1 MRASLQTWINDAD
14 MARHL
19 GQFSVAALPIEL
31 AQIGSRL
38 ADYYISLVGELFDGV
53 HSTNTPS
60 DDWAQLG
67 NAFLQFSK
75 EIPAEQVNA
84 LGISKDEAAL
94 FAAAAFYFGDFPASA
109 CLAMRQSTRPTDPQS
124 PWAACYD
131 FLARPS
137 NLGSQ
142 TAIEVLE
149 HLSSGNLF
157 GLSYNVEASA
167 TDAQSALADGPDTW
181 VAAALLSRLLARFEV
196 SNIRAVL
203 PEGANAFWTP
213 LINSFIDRKPSTW
226 EFFPSQIQAIE
237 RGLLGSAE
245 SYSLQMPTGAGKTT
259 LCETLLYWHLK
270 RNPTHVAIM
279 IVPYR
284 SLASELRHSLVRQ
297 LNGLGI
303 AARCAYGGTIP
314 SGDEVHGLDHI
325 NALIAT
331 PESLSG
337 ILSADPAFAQRISL
351 VICDEGHLLDSS
363 GRGIGLE
370 LLLARMKAR
379 QVNPIRFVFMSAII
393 PNIEEINAWLGG
405 GEDTV
410 IRSTYR
416 PAIAEFS
423 VLRSAGS
430 GVGKSVRLDMH
441 PHSQQRQYAIH
452 GFLDRNTF
460 QYVNARTG
468 RTKTYGFSSTK
479 TLAVATARKVMS
491 MGTTAIFAANKR
503 GDQGAIGLA
512 EELIKQLEC
521 PLPLP
526 KPIDHADIE
535 ALRTRVD
542 YLETEF
548 GAGWIGTRS
557 LSNGAV
563 LHHGDIPQ
571 ETREV
576 LEKLLRDRR
585 VQLVICTSTLAEGV
599 NLPIRSLVLYSVQ
612 RRIGRG
618 RPENMLARDIKNLVG
633 RAGRAGANTRGLVI
647 CANPD
652 QWGLVLPVATA
663 GPGEPVRG
671 SLRTL
676 IGELEH
682 FLRTHSIAL
691 DNQFLES
698 LPASHSL
705 IDGVDATLIELIA
718 EEIGDAEF
726 LRLATDLSD
735 HTFAAHQLPAGS
747 AVTLRTVFELR
758 AQRLIALRTDG
769 KIAWLQDTGAK
780 VRLLDFVEQVLM
792 PSRLDWASPVGPVS
806 DELVSAI
813 LEWAWQN
820 RELKEDVRAAFRLD
834 DGQNPES
841 VKLRFFEIIRQWVRG
856 ATFVQIA
863 RSTQIDIDDILGIHT
878 RAITY
883 ALQTLVEQGISLL
896 SRLLLER
903 GIEINEGVPAFIEHL
918 KFGAPSRVGVLLAN
932 AGVRHR
938 KAYVELGNAMQG
950 LAIPIFSTNA
960 KAVVL
965 QSLEAHPEA
974 WRDALGEF
982 VFSNTLT
989 DVGRVG

>member
-1 MRASLQTWINDAD
+1 
-14 MARHL
+14 MAQHL
-19 GQFSVAALPIEL
+19 GQFSVAELPIEL
-31 AQIGSRL
+31 AQIGNRL
-38 ADYYISLVGELFDGV
+38 ADYYISLVGELFDGI
-53 HSTNTPS
+53 HSTETPNE
-60 DDWAQLG
+60 DWAQLG
-67 NAFLQFSK
+67 NAFLHFSK
-75 EIPAEQVNA
+75 ETPAEQVRA

-109 CLAMRQSTRPTDPQS
+109 CLAMRQSVRPSDSQS

-131 FLARPS
+131 FLARPG
-137 NLGSQ
+137 NLTSR
-142 TAIEVLE
+142 TAIEVRE
-149 HLSSGNLF
+149 HLRSGDLL
-157 GLSYNVEASA
+157 GLRNNVEASA
-167 TDAQSALADGPDTW
+167 TKAWSALAEGPDVW
-181 VAAALLSRLLARFEV
+181 VASALLNRLLARFQA

-203 PEGANAFWTP
+203 PEGTTTFWTP

-237 RGLLGSAE
+237 GGLLGNAE

-259 LCETLLYWHLK
+259 LCETLLYCHLK

-284 SLASELRHSLVRQ
+284 SLASELRNSLVRQ
-297 LNGLGI
+297 LNALGI
-303 AARCAYGGTIP
+303 ASRCAYGGTIP

-325 NALIAT
+325 NVLVAT

-379 QVNPIRFVFMSAII
+379 LANPIRFVFMSAII

-405 GEDTV
+405 TESTV

-423 VLRSAGS
+423 VLRSSGS
-430 GVGKSVRLDMH
+430 GVNKSARLDMH
-441 PHSQQRQYAIH
+441 PYAQQRRYEIH
-452 GFLDRNTF
+452 GFLDRSNF
-460 QYVNARTG
+460 QYVNPQTE
-468 RTKTYGFSSTK
+468 RTKTYPFTSTK
-479 TLAVATARKVMS
+479 TLAVGAARKVLS

-503 GDQGAIGLA
+503 GHQGAIGLA
-512 EELIKQLEC
+512 EELIQQLTC

-526 KPIDHADIE
+526 RPVDYADLE
-535 ALRTRVD
+535 ALQSRID

-548 GAGWIGTRS
+548 GAAWIGARS
-557 LSNGAV
+557 LRNGAV

-576 LEKLLRDRR
+576 LEELLRERR
-585 VQLVICTSTLAEGV
+585 IQLVICTSTLAEGV

-612 RRIGRG
+612 RRLGSG

-652 QWGLVLPVATA
+652 QWWLVEPVATA
-663 GPGEPVRG
+663 GAGELVKG

-676 IGELEH
+676 IENLEA
-682 FLRTHSIAL
+682 FLRSNNLAL
-691 DNQFLES
+691 DNQFLEYQAVIH
-698 LPASHSL
+698 PL
-705 IDGVDATLIELIA
+705 IDGVDATLVELIA

-726 LRLATDLSD
+726 LKLAADLSD

-758 AQRLIALRTDG
+758 AQRLIALRADG
-769 KIAWLQDTGAK
+769 KIAWLRDTGAK
-780 VRLLDFVEQVLM
+780 VRLLDFVEQVLL
-792 PSRLDWASPVGPVS
+792 PSRQDWTSPVDPVS
-806 DELVSAI
+806 DELMSAI
-813 LEWAWQN
+813 LEWAWQD
-820 RELKEDVRAAFRLD
+820 RELKTDVRIAFRLE
-834 DGQNPES
+834 DGQNPEG
-841 VKLRFFEIIRQWVRG
+841 VKLSFFEIIRQWVRG
-856 ATFVQIA
+856 ATFTEIA
-863 RSTQIDIDDILGIHT
+863 QSTQIDVDEILGIHT
-878 RAITY
+878 RAINY

-903 GIEINEGVPAFIEHL
+903 GIEMNEGAAAFIEHL
-918 KFGAPSRVGVLLAN
+918 KFGAPSRIGIMLAN

-938 KAYVELGNAMQG
+938 KAYVELGNAMGG
-950 LAIPIFSTNA
+950 LNIPIHSGNV
-960 KAVVL
+960 KAVAF
-965 QSLEAHPEA
+965 QSLDAFSES
-974 WRDALGEF
+974 WRGTLGEF

-989 DVGRVG
+989 DVGRIG

>member
-1 MRASLQTWINDAD
+1 MRASLQAWINDAD

-31 AQIGSRL
+31 AQIGNRV
-38 ADYYISLVGELFDGV
+38 ADYYISLVGELFDGI
-53 HSTNTPS
+53 HSPNIPS

-75 EIPAEQVNA
+75 ETPAEQIEA

-109 CLAMRQSTRPTDPQS
+109 CLAMRQSIRPADALS

-142 TAIEVLE
+142 IAIEVRE
-149 HLSSGNLF
+149 HLRSGDLI
-157 GLSYNVEASA
+157 GLNNNVEASA
-167 TDAQSALADGPDTW
+167 IEARSSLADGPQKW
-181 VAAALLSRLLARFEV
+181 VAAALLSRLLARFEE

-237 RGLLGSAE
+237 RGLLGNAE

-270 RNPTHVAIM
+270 HNPTHVAIM

-297 LNGLGI
+297 LNSLGI

-337 ILSADPAFAQRISL
+337 VLSADPGFAQRISL

-405 GEDTV
+405 GEHTV

-430 GVGKSVRLDMH
+430 GVNKSVRLDMH
-441 PHSQQRQYAIH
+441 PHAQQRQYSIH
-452 GFLDRNTF
+452 GFLVRDTF
-460 QYVNARTG
+460 QYVNARTR
-468 RTKTYGFSSTK
+468 RTNTYSFSTTK
-479 TLAVATARKVMS
+479 TLAVAAARKVLS

-512 EELIKQLEC
+512 EELIKQLEY
-521 PLPLP
+521 PLQLP
-526 KPIDHADIE
+526 NTIDYADLDS
-535 ALRTRVD
+535 LRTRVD

-548 GAGWIGTRS
+548 GAGWIGAKS

-576 LEKLLRDRR
+576 LEELLRDRR

-612 RRIGRG
+612 RRVGSG

-633 RAGRAGANTRGLVI
+633 RAGRAGANTKGLVI

-663 GPGEPVRG
+663 GAGEPVRG

-676 IGELEH
+676 IESLDT
-682 FLRTHSIAL
+682 FLRTNAIAL
-691 DNQFLES
+691 DNQFLEIQ
-698 LPASHSL
+698 PASHPL

-726 LRLATDLSD
+726 LRLAADLSD

-747 AVTLRTVFELR
+747 AVTLRRVFELR
-758 AQRLIALRTDG
+758 AQRLIALRTEG

-780 VRLLDFVEQVLM
+780 VRLLEFVEQVLL
-792 PSRLDWASPVGPVS
+792 PSRADWASPVDPAS
-806 DELVSAI
+806 DDLLSAI
-813 LEWAWQN
+813 LEWAWQDT
-820 RELKEDVRAAFRLD
+820 ELKSDVRVAFRLD
-834 DGQNPES
+834 DGQDPEQ
-841 VKLRFFEIIRQWVRG
+841 VKTRLIEIIRQWVQG
-856 ATFVQIA
+856 ATFAEIA
-863 RSTQIDIDDILGIHT
+863 QSMQMDVDDILGIHT
-878 RAITY
+878 RVVAY
-883 ALQTLVEQGISLL
+883 SLQTLVEQGISLL
-896 SRLLLER
+896 ARLLLER
-903 GIEINEGVPAFIEHL
+903 GIEVSEGVLAFVEHL
-918 KFGAPSRVGVLLAN
+918 KFGAPSRYGVLLAN
-932 AGVRHR
+932 GGVRHR
-938 KAYVELGNAMQG
+938 KAYVALGNAI
-950 LAIPIFSTNA
+950 LALSPPVQPVNA
-960 KAVVL
+960 KAVAL
-965 QSLEAHPEA
+965 RSIENYPDG
-974 WRDALGEF
+974 WRNALGEF
-982 VFSNTLT
+982 VYSNTLK
-989 DVGRVG
+989 DVGSVG

>member
-31 AQIGSRL
+31 ARIGNRL

-60 DDWAQLG
+60 GDWAQLG

-75 EIPAEQVNA
+75 EIPAEQIDA

-142 TAIEVLE
+142 TAIEVRE
-149 HLSSGNLF
+149 HLRSGDLF
-157 GLSYNVEASA
+157 GLSDNVEASA
-167 TDAQSALADGPDTW
+167 AEAQSALADGPDTW
-181 VAAALLSRLLARFEV
+181 VAAALLSRLLARFEA

-237 RGLLGSAE
+237 RGLLGNAE

-284 SLASELRHSLVRQ
+284 SLASELRHSLVLQ

-314 SGDEVHGLDHI
+314 SGDEVHGLDRI

-441 PHSQQRQYAIH
+441 PHAQQRQYSIH

-460 QYVNARTG
+460 QYVNPRTG

-479 TLAVATARKVMS
+479 TLAVAAARKVLP

-535 ALRTRVD
+535 VLRTRVD

-576 LEKLLRDRR
+576 LEELLRDRR

-671 SLRTL
+671 SLLTL

-698 LPASHSL
+698 QPASHSL

-792 PSRLDWASPVGPVS
+792 PSRLDWASPVDPVS

-841 VKLRFFEIIRQWVRG
+841 VKHRFFEIIRQWVRG

-863 RSTQIDIDDILGIHT
+863 QSTQIDIDDILGIHT

-903 GIEINEGVPAFIEHL
+903 GIEINESVPAFIEHL

-950 LAIPIFSTNA
+950 LAIPIVSANS
-960 KAVVL
+960 KAVAL
-965 QSLEAHPEA
+965 QSLEAHSEA
-974 WRDALGEF
+974 WRGALGEF

-989 DVGRVG
+989 DVGRVR

>member
-1 MRASLQTWINDAD
+1 

-19 GQFSVAALPIEL
+19 GQLSVVALPIEL
-31 AQIGSRL
+31 AQIGNRL
-38 ADYYISLVGELFDGV
+38 ADFYISLVGELFDGI
-53 HSTNTPS
+53 HSRNTPS

-75 EIPAEQVNA
+75 EIPAEQVEA

-94 FAAAAFYFGDFPASA
+94 FAAASFYFGSYPASA
-109 CLAMRQSTRPTDPQS
+109 CLAMRQSTRPTDPRS

-131 FLARPS
+131 FLARPGS
-137 NLGSQ
+137 LGSR
-142 TAIEVLE
+142 TAIEAREYLRSGD
-149 HLSSGNLF
+149 LSGLNGNVR
-157 GLSYNVEASA
+157 LSANEAKR
-167 TDAQSALADGPDTW
+167 ALADGPDTW
-181 VAAALLSRLLARFEV
+181 VAMTLLSQLMARFEV
-196 SNIRAVL
+196 SNVRAVL
-203 PEGANAFWTP
+203 PDGVNEFWTP
-213 LINSFIDRKPSTW
+213 LVNSFIDRKPSSW

-237 RGLLGSAE
+237 KGLLGNAE

-297 LNGLGI
+297 LNSLGI

-325 NALIAT
+325 NALVAT
-331 PESLSG
+331 PESLAG

-379 QVNPIRFVFMSAII
+379 QINPIRFVFMSAIV

-405 GEDTV
+405 GQDTV
-410 IRSTYR
+410 IKSNYR

-423 VLRSAGS
+423 VLRSVGS

-441 PHSQQRQYAIH
+441 PHAEQRQYSIH

-460 QYVNARTG
+460 QYVNSQTG

-479 TLAVATARKVMS
+479 TLAVAAARKVLS
-491 MGTTAIFAANKR
+491 MGATAVFAANKR

-512 EELIKQLEC
+512 EELIKQLDC

-526 KPIDHADIE
+526 KPIDHADVE
-535 ALRTRVD
+535 ALRKRVD
-542 YLETEF
+542 YLESEF
-548 GAGWIGTRS
+548 GADWIGTRS

-576 LEKLLRDRR
+576 LEELLRDRR

-612 RRIGRG
+612 RRVGSG

-633 RAGRAGANTRGLVI
+633 RAGRAGANTKGLVI

-652 QWGLVLPVATA
+652 QWWQVLPVATA
-663 GPGEPVRG
+663 GPGEPVTG

-676 IGELEH
+676 IEDLENY
-682 FLRTHSIAL
+682 LSTQSIAL
-691 DNQFLES
+691 DNQFLEIQ
-698 LPASHSL
+698 PASHPL
-705 IDGVDATLIELIA
+705 IDGVDATLIELIS

-726 LRLATDLSD
+726 LRLAAELSN
-735 HTFAAHQLPAGS
+735 HTFAAHQLPAS
-747 AVTLRTVFELR
+747 STATLRMVFELR
-758 AQRLIALRTDG
+758 AQRLIALRAVG
-769 KIAWLQDTGAK
+769 RIAWLQSTGAK
-780 VRLLDFVEQVLM
+780 VRHLEFVEQVLL
-792 PSRLDWASPVGPVS
+792 PSREDWAAPVDPAS
-806 DELVSAI
+806 DDLLSAI
-813 LEWAWQN
+813 LEWAWLDAEF
-820 RELKEDVRAAFRLD
+820 RSDTRVAFRLD
-834 DGQNPES
+834 DGQIPEW
-841 VKLRFFEIIRQWVRG
+841 VKLRLFEIIRQWVRG
-856 ATFVQIA
+856 ATFLEIA
-863 RSTQIDIDDILGIHT
+863 RSTQMDIDEILGIHT
-878 RAITY
+878 RVVAY
-883 ALQTLVEQGISLL
+883 SLQTLVEQGISLL
-896 SRLLLER
+896 ARILMER
-903 GIEINEGVPAFIEHL
+903 GIEVNEGVSAFIEHL
-918 KFGAPSRVGVLLAN
+918 KFGAPSRSGVALAS

-938 KAYVELGNAMQG
+938 KAYVALGNAIQDVPN
-950 LAIPIFSTNA
+950 LSQFSGT
-960 KAVVL
+960 KAVAR
-965 QSLEAHPEA
+965 QSLESYSDG
-974 WRDALGEF
+974 WRSALGELIY
-982 VFSNTLT
+982 SNTLK
-989 DVGRVG
+989 DVGSAEWAD

>member
-31 AQIGSRL
+31 AQIGNRL
-38 ADYYISLVGELFDGV
+38 SDYYISLVGELFDGV

-75 EIPAEQVNA
+75 EIPTEQVDA

-137 NLGSQ
+137 DLGSQ
-142 TAIEVLE
+142 TAIEVRE
-149 HLSSGNLF
+149 HLRSGDLF
-157 GLSYNVEASA
+157 GLSDNVEASA
-167 TDAQSALADGPDTW
+167 TEAQSALADGPETW
-181 VAAALLSRLLARFEV
+181 VAAALLSRLLARFEA

-237 RGLLGSAE
+237 RGLLGNAE

-405 GEDTV
+405 GEGTV

-430 GVGKSVRLDMH
+430 GVSKSVRLDMH
-441 PHSQQRQYAIH
+441 PHAQQRQYSIH

-479 TLAVATARKVMS
+479 TLAVAAARKVLS

-576 LEKLLRDRR
+576 LEELLRDRR

-612 RRIGRG
+612 RRIGSG

-652 QWGLVLPVATA
+652 QWWLVLPVATA
-663 GPGEPVRG
+663 GAGEPVRG
-671 SLRTL
+671 SLLTL

-698 LPASHSL
+698 QPASHSL

-747 AVTLRTVFELR
+747 AVTLRKVFELR
-758 AQRLIALRTDG
+758 AQRLIALRADG

-792 PSRLDWASPVGPVS
+792 PSRLDWASPVDPVS

-820 RELKEDVRAAFRLD
+820 RELKEDVRATFRLD

-841 VKLRFFEIIRQWVRG
+841 VKHSFFEIIRQWVRG

-863 RSTQIDIDDILGIHT
+863 QSTQIDIDDILGIHT
-878 RAITY
+878 RAISY

-903 GIEINEGVPAFIEHL
+903 GIEINEGVPAFVEHL
-918 KFGAPSRVGVLLAN
+918 KFGAPSRIGVLLAN

-938 KAYVELGNAMQG
+938 KAYVELGNAMRS
-950 LAIPIFSTNA
+950 LAIPIFSANA
-960 KAVVL
+960 KAVAL
-965 QSLEAHPEA
+965 QSLETHSEA
-974 WRDALGEF
+974 WRGALGEF

-989 DVGRVG
+989 DVGRAR

>member
-1 MRASLQTWINDAD
+1 

-19 GQFSVAALPIEL
+19 GQFSVAALPLEL

-38 ADYYISLVGELFDGV
+38 ADYYISLVGELFDGI
-53 HSTNTPS
+53 HSMATPS

-75 EIPAEQVNA
+75 ETPAEQLEA

-109 CLAMRQSTRPTDPQS
+109 CLAMRQSARPSDPQS
-124 PWAACYD
+124 SWAACYD

-142 TAIEVLE
+142 TAIDVQE
-149 HLSSGNLF
+149 HLRSGDLV
-157 GLSYNVEASA
+157 GLSDKVEASTIA
-167 TDAQSALADGPDTW
+167 AQNALADGPDVW
-181 VAAALLSRLLARFEV
+181 VAAALLNRLLARFER

-203 PEGANAFWTP
+203 PEGKTAFWTP

-237 RGLLGSAE
+237 RGLLGNAE

-279 IVPYR
+279 MVPYR
-284 SLASELRHSLVRQ
+284 SLASELRNSLVRQ
-297 LNGLGI
+297 LNRLGI

-379 QVNPIRFVFMSAII
+379 LANPIRFVFMSAII

-405 GEDTV
+405 DENTV

-423 VLRSAGS
+423 VLRSS
-430 GVGKSVRLDMH
+430 GTGVNKSVRLDMH
-441 PHSQQRQYAIH
+441 PHAQQRHYAIH
-452 GFLDRNTF
+452 GFLDRSSF
-460 QYVNARTG
+460 QYVNPQTG
-468 RTKTYGFSSTK
+468 RTKTYTFTSTK
-479 TLAVATARKVMS
+479 TLAVGAARKVLS

-503 GDQGAIGLA
+503 GNQGAIGLA

-526 KPIDHADIE
+526 RPVDYADIE
-535 ALRTRVD
+535 TLRTRID

-548 GAGWIGTRS
+548 GAGWIGAMS
-557 LSNGAV
+557 LRNGAV

-576 LEKLLRDRR
+576 LEQLLRERR
-585 VQLVICTSTLAEGV
+585 IQLVICTSTLAEGV

-612 RRIGRG
+612 RRVGSG
-618 RPENMLARDIKNLVG
+618 QPENMLARDIKNLVG

-652 QWGLVLPVATA
+652 QWWLVQPVATA
-663 GPGEPVRG
+663 AAGEPVRG
-671 SLRTL
+671 SLRNL
-676 IGELEH
+676 IENLET
-682 FLRTHSIAL
+682 FLRSQNLAL
-691 DNQFLES
+691 DNQFLEYQAVIH
-698 LPASHSL
+698 PL

-726 LRLATDLSD
+726 LRQAADLSD
-735 HTFAAHQLPAGS
+735 HTFAAHQLPPGS
-747 AVTLRTVFELR
+747 AVTLRKVFELR
-758 AQRLIALRTDG
+758 AQRMIALRADG
-769 KIAWLQDTGAK
+769 KIAWLRDTGAK
-780 VRLLDFVEQVLM
+780 VRLLDFVEQVLL
-792 PSRLDWASPVGPVS
+792 PSRVDWMSPVDPVS

-813 LEWAWQN
+813 LEWAWQD
-820 RELKEDVRAAFRLD
+820 RELKEDVRVAFRLD
-834 DGQNPES
+834 DGQDPGS
-841 VKLRFFEIIRQWVRG
+841 VKLSFFEIIRQWLHG
-856 ATFVQIA
+856 ATFAQIA
-863 RSTQIDIDDILGIHT
+863 QSTQIDVDDILGIHT

-903 GIEINEGVPAFIEHL
+903 GIEVNEGVPAFIEHL
-918 KFGAPSRVGVLLAN
+918 KFGAPSSIGVLLAN

-938 KAYVELGNAMQG
+938 KAYVELGNAMRS
-950 LAIPIFSTNA
+950 LAIPINSANA
-960 KAVVL
+960 KSVAL
-965 QSLEAHPEA
+965 QSLEAHSEA

-989 DVGRVG
+989 DVGRVD

>member
-19 GQFSVAALPIEL
+19 GQFSLAALPIEL
-31 AQIGSRL
+31 AQIGNRL
-38 ADYYISLVGELFDGV
+38 ADYYISLVGELFDGI
-53 HSTNTPS
+53 HSSVITN

-67 NAFLQFSK
+67 NAFLHFSN
-75 EIPAEQVNA
+75 EIPAEQVET
-84 LGISKDEAAL
+84 LGVSKDEAAL

-109 CLAMRQSTRPTDPQS
+109 CLAMRQSARPSDQQS

-131 FLARPS
+131 FLARPG
-137 NLGSQ
+137 NLRSE
-142 TAIEVLE
+142 TAIDVRE
-149 HLSSGNLF
+149 HLRSGDLI
-157 GLSYNVEASA
+157 GLSESVEESA
-167 TDAQSALADGPDTW
+167 TEARNALADGPGAW
-181 VAAALLSRLLARFEV
+181 VAAALLSRLLARFEE

-203 PEGANAFWTP
+203 PEGATAFWTP
-213 LINSFIDRKPSTW
+213 LINSLIDRKPSTW

-237 RGLLGSAE
+237 AGLLGNAE

-284 SLASELRHSLVRQ
+284 SLASELRNSLVRQ
-297 LNGLGI
+297 LNSLGI

-337 ILSADPAFAQRISL
+337 ILSADSAFAQRISL

-379 QVNPIRFVFMSAII
+379 LANPIRFVFMSAII

-405 GEDTV
+405 DQSTV

-423 VLRSAGS
+423 VLQSTGT
-430 GVGKSVRLDMH
+430 GVNKSVRLNMH
-441 PHSQQRQYAIH
+441 PHAQQRQYSIH
-452 GFLDRNTF
+452 GFLDRSNF
-460 QYVNARTG
+460 QYVNPQTG
-468 RTKTYGFSSTK
+468 RTNTYTFTSTK
-479 TLAVATARKVMS
+479 TLAVGAARKVLS

-503 GDQGAIGLA
+503 GSQGAIGLA
-512 EELIKQLEC
+512 EELIKQLEY

-526 KPIDHADIE
+526 RPVDYADLE
-535 ALRTRVD
+535 AIRTRIG

-548 GAGWIGTRS
+548 GANWIGSKS
-557 LSNGAV
+557 LRNGAV

-576 LEKLLRDRR
+576 LEELLRDRLI
-585 VQLVICTSTLAEGV
+585 QLVICTSTLAEGV

-612 RRIGRG
+612 RRVGSG
-618 RPENMLARDIKNLVG
+618 QPENMLARDIKNLVG
-633 RAGRAGANTRGLVI
+633 RAGRAGANTKGLVI

-652 QWGLVLPVATA
+652 QWWLVEPVATA
-663 GPGEPVRG
+663 GAGEPVRG
-671 SLRTL
+671 SLRKL
-676 IGELEH
+676 IENLET
-682 FLRTHSIAL
+682 FLRTHNLAL
-691 DNQFLES
+691 NNQFLEYQAVIH
-698 LPASHSL
+698 PL

-718 EEIGDAEF
+718 EEIGDDEF
-726 LRLATDLSD
+726 LRLAVDLSD

-758 AQRLIALRTDG
+758 AQRLITLRAEG
-769 KIAWLQDTGAK
+769 KIAWLRDTGAK
-780 VRLLDFVEQVLM
+780 VRLLDFVEQALL
-792 PSRLDWASPVGPVS
+792 PSRADWMSPVDPVS
-806 DELVSAI
+806 DELVSAL
-813 LEWAWQN
+813 LEWSWQDK
-820 RELKEDVRAAFRLD
+820 ELKADVRTTFRLD
-834 DGQNPES
+834 EGEDTES
-841 VKLRFFEIIRQWVRG
+841 VKLKFFEIIRHWVHG
-856 ATFVQIA
+856 ETFSQIA
-863 RSTQIDIDDILGIHT
+863 QSTQMDIDDILGIHT
-878 RAITY
+878 RAISY
-883 ALQTLVEQGISLL
+883 SLQTLVEQGISLL
-896 SRLLLER
+896 ARLLIER
-903 GIEINEGVPAFIEHL
+903 GIVVNEGVPAFIEHL
-918 KFGAPSRVGVLLAN
+918 KFGAPSNIGILLAN

-938 KAYVELGNAMQG
+938 KAYVELGNAMRS
-950 LAIPIFSTNA
+950 LAISINSANA
-960 KAVVL
+960 KAVAR
-965 QSLEAHPEA
+965 QSLDAHSEA
-974 WRDALGEF
+974 WRGALGDF
-982 VFSNTLT
+982 VFSNTLN

>member
-31 AQIGSRL
+31 ARIGSRL
-38 ADYYISLVGELFDGV
+38 ADYYISLVGELFDRV
-53 HSTNTPS
+53 NSANTPS

-75 EIPAEQVNA
+75 EIPAEQVEA

-109 CLAMRQSTRPTDPQS
+109 CLAMRQSARPADPES

-142 TAIEVLE
+142 TAIEVREQLRNGD
-149 HLSSGNLF
+149 LL
-157 GLSYNVEASA
+157 GLGRNVEASA
-167 TDAQSALADGPDTW
+167 SEAQSALADGPGTW
-181 VAAALLSRLLARFEV
+181 VAAALLSRLLARFEA

-203 PEGANAFWTP
+203 PEGGNAFWTP

-226 EFFPSQIQAIE
+226 EFFPSQIQAIG
-237 RGLLGSAE
+237 RGLLGNAE

-270 RNPTHVAIM
+270 RNPTQVAIM

-405 GEDTV
+405 SEDTV
-410 IRSTYR
+410 IRSSYR

-430 GVGKSVRLDMH
+430 GVGRSVRLDMH
-441 PHSQQRQYAIH
+441 PHAQQRQYSIH

-460 QYVNARTG
+460 QYVNPGTG

-479 TLAVATARKVMS
+479 TLAVAAARKVLP

-526 KPIDHADIE
+526 KPIDHADLE

-542 YLETEF
+542 YLEVEF
-548 GAGWIGTRS
+548 GAGWIGARS

-576 LEKLLRDRR
+576 LEGLLRDRR

-612 RRIGRG
+612 RRVGSG

-633 RAGRAGANTRGLVI
+633 RAGRAGANTKGLVI

-652 QWGLVLPVATA
+652 QWWLVLPVATA
-663 GPGEPVRG
+663 GAGEPVRG

-676 IGELEH
+676 IGELEV
-682 FLRTHSIAL
+682 FLSTHRIAL

-698 LPASHSL
+698 QPYSHPL

-726 LRLATDLSD
+726 LRVAIDLSD

-747 AVTLRTVFELR
+747 AVTLRRVFELR
-758 AQRLIALRTDG
+758 AQRLISLRAQG

-780 VRLLDFVEQVLM
+780 VRLLEFVEQVLLA
-792 PSRLDWASPVGPVS
+792 SRADWASPVDPAS
-806 DELVSAI
+806 DDLLSAI
-813 LEWAWQN
+813 LGWAWQDT
-820 RELKEDVRAAFRLD
+820 ELQSDVRVAFRLD
-834 DGQNPES
+834 NGQDLETVRPT
-841 VKLRFFEIIRQWVRG
+841 FFGIIRQWISG
-856 ATFVQIA
+856 ATFAEIA
-863 RSTQIDIDDILGIHT
+863 QSARMEVDEILGVHA
-878 RAITY
+878 RAVTY
-883 ALQTLVEQGISLL
+883 SLQTLVEQGVSLL
-896 SRLLLER
+896 ARLLLER
-903 GIEINEGVPAFIEHL
+903 GIAVNEGVLAFVEHL
-918 KFGAPSRVGVLLAN
+918 KFGAPSVFGVLLAN
-932 AGVRHR
+932 GGVRHR
-938 KAYVELGNAMQG
+938 KAYVALGNAIQA
-950 LAIPIFSTNA
+950 LTPPVQPVNA
-960 KAVVL
+960 KAVAL
-965 QSLEAHPEA
+965 RSLENYPDV
-974 WRDALGEF
+974 WRDALGEL
-982 VFSNTLT
+982 VYSNTLK
-989 DVGRVG
+989 DVGSVG

>member
-1 MRASLQTWINDAD
+1 

-38 ADYYISLVGELFDGV
+38 ADYYISLVGELFDGI
-53 HSTNTPS
+53 HSTNVPS

-67 NAFLQFSK
+67 NAFLQFSQ
-75 EIPAEQVNA
+75 ETPAEQIEA
-84 LGISKDEAAL
+84 LGISRDEAAL

-109 CLAMRQSTRPTDPQS
+109 CLAMRQSNRPTDPKS
-124 PWAACYD
+124 PWAVCYD

-142 TAIEVLE
+142 IAIEVREQLR
-149 HLSSGNLF
+149 SGDLF
-157 GLSYNVEASA
+157 GLADHVEASA
-167 TDAQSALADGPDTW
+167 TEAQSALADGPDTW
-181 VAAALLSRLLARFEV
+181 VAAALLSRLLARFEE

-203 PEGANAFWTP
+203 PEGANAFWSP
-213 LINSFIDRKPSTW
+213 LINSFIDRTPSTW

-237 RGLLGSAE
+237 RGLLGNFE

-284 SLASELRHSLVRQ
+284 SLASELRHSLVRR

-379 QVNPIRFVFMSAII
+379 HVNPIRFVFMSAII

-405 GEDTV
+405 SEDTV

-423 VLRSAGS
+423 VLQSAGS
-430 GVGKSVRLDMH
+430 GLGKSVRLDMH
-441 PHSQQRQYAIH
+441 PHTHQRQYSIH
-452 GFLDRNTF
+452 SFLDRNNF
-460 QYVNARTG
+460 QYMNARTR
-468 RTKTYGFSSTK
+468 RTNTYGFSSTK
-479 TLAVATARKVMS
+479 TLAVAAARKVLS

-521 PLPLP
+521 PLSLP
-526 KPIDHADIE
+526 KPIDYADLE
-535 ALRTRVD
+535 VLRTRVD

-548 GAGWIGTRS
+548 GTDWIGARS

-576 LEKLLRDRR
+576 LEDLLRNRR
-585 VQLVICTSTLAEGV
+585 IQLVICTSTLAEGV

-618 RPENMLARDIKNLVG
+618 QSENMLARDIKNLVG

-663 GPGEPVRG
+663 GAGEPVRG

-676 IGELEH
+676 IEDLER
-682 FLRTHSIAL
+682 FLKTHTIAL
-691 DNQFLES
+691 DNQFLEIE
-698 LPASHSL
+698 PASHPL
-705 IDGVDATLIELIA
+705 TDGVDATLIELIA

-726 LRLATDLSD
+726 LRLAADLSD

-758 AQRLIALRTDG
+758 AQRLLALRANG
-769 KIAWLQDTGAK
+769 KVAWLQDAGAK
-780 VRLLDFVEQVLM
+780 VRLLEFVEQGLL
-792 PSRLDWASPVGPVS
+792 PSRADWASPVDPAS
-806 DELVSAI
+806 DDLLSAM
-813 LEWAWQN
+813 LEWAWQDT
-820 RELKEDVRAAFRLD
+820 ELKSELRVAFRLG
-834 DGQNPES
+834 DGQDPEP
-841 VKLRFFEIIRQWVRG
+841 VKLIFFEIIRQWVRG
-856 ATFVQIA
+856 ATFAEIA
-863 RSTQIDIDDILGIHT
+863 QTTQMDVDDILGIHS
-878 RAITY
+878 RVVAY
-883 ALQTLVEQGISLL
+883 SLQTLVEQGVALL
-896 SRLLLER
+896 VRLLRER
-903 GIEINEGVPAFIEHL
+903 GIEVSEGVPAFVEHL
-918 KFGAPSRVGVLLAN
+918 KFGAPSHFGILLAN
-932 AGVRHR
+932 GGVRHR
-938 KAYVELGNAMQG
+938 KAYVALGNSIQALTPPVQ
-950 LAIPIFSTNA
+950 PVSA
-960 KAVVL
+960 KAVAL
-965 QSLEAHPEA
+965 RSLESYPDD
-974 WRDALGEF
+974 WRVALGEF
-982 VFSNTLT
+982 VYANTLK
-989 DVGRVG
+989 DVSSSG

>member
-19 GQFSVAALPIEL
+19 GQLSLVALPIEL
-31 AQIGSRL
+31 AQIGNRL
-38 ADYYISLVGELFDGV
+38 ADFYISLVGELFDGI
-53 HSTNTPS
+53 HSTTTPS

-75 EIPAEQVNA
+75 EIPAEHVEA

-94 FAAAAFYFGDFPASA
+94 FAAASFYFGSYPASA

-131 FLARPS
+131 FLARPGS
-137 NLGSQ
+137 LGSR
-142 TAIEVLE
+142 TAMEARE
-149 HLSSGNLF
+149 HLRSGDLS
-157 GLSYNVEASA
+157 GLNDNVRMSANEA
-167 TDAQSALADGPDTW
+167 QRALADGPDAW
-181 VAAALLSRLLARFEV
+181 VAMTLLSQLMARFEV
-196 SNIRAVL
+196 SNVRAVL
-203 PEGANAFWTP
+203 PDGVNEFWTP
-213 LINSFIDRKPSTW
+213 LVNSFIDRKPSSW

-237 RGLLGSAE
+237 KGLLGNAE
-245 SYSLQMPTGAGKTT
+245 SYSLQKPTGAGKTT

-297 LNGLGI
+297 LNSLGI

-325 NALIAT
+325 NALVAT
-331 PESLSG
+331 PESLAG

-379 QVNPIRFVFMSAII
+379 QINPIRFVFMSAIV
-393 PNIEEINAWLGG
+393 PNIEEVNAWLGG

-410 IRSTYR
+410 IRSNYR

-423 VLRSAGS
+423 VLRSVGS

-441 PHSQQRQYAIH
+441 PHAEQRQYSIH

-460 QYVNARTG
+460 QYVNSQTG

-479 TLAVATARKVMS
+479 TLAVAAARKVLS
-491 MGTTAIFAANKR
+491 MGTTAVFAANKR

-512 EELIKQLEC
+512 EELIKQLDC

-526 KPIDHADIE
+526 KPIDHADVE
-535 ALRTRVD
+535 ALRKRVD
-542 YLETEF
+542 YLESEF
-548 GAGWIGTRS
+548 GADWIGTRS

-576 LEKLLRDRR
+576 LEELLRDRR

-612 RRIGRG
+612 RRVGSG

-633 RAGRAGANTRGLVI
+633 RAGRAGANTKGLVI

-652 QWGLVLPVATA
+652 QWWQVLPVATA
-663 GPGEPVRG
+663 GPGEPVTG

-676 IGELEH
+676 IEDLENH
-682 FLRTHSIAL
+682 LKTQSIAL
-691 DNQFLES
+691 DNQFLEIQ
-698 LPASHSL
+698 PASHPL
-705 IDGVDATLIELIA
+705 IDGVDATLIELIS
-718 EEIGDAEF
+718 EEIGDVEF
-726 LRLATDLSD
+726 LGLAAELSN
-735 HTFAAHQLPAGS
+735 HTFAAHQLPAS
-747 AVTLRTVFELR
+747 STATLRTVFELR
-758 AQRLIALRTDG
+758 AQRLIALRAVG
-769 KIAWLQDTGAK
+769 RIAWLQSTGAK
-780 VRLLDFVEQVLM
+780 VRHLEFVEQGLL
-792 PSRLDWASPVGPVS
+792 PSREDWAAPVDPAS
-806 DELVSAI
+806 DDLLSAI
-813 LEWAWQN
+813 LEWAWLDAEF
-820 RELKEDVRAAFRLD
+820 RSDTRVAFRLD
-834 DGQNPES
+834 NGQIPEW
-841 VKLRFFEIIRQWVRG
+841 VKLKLFEIIRQWVRG
-856 ATFVQIA
+856 ATFLEIA
-863 RSTQIDIDDILGIHT
+863 RSTRMDIDDILGIHT
-878 RAITY
+878 RVVAY
-883 ALQTLVEQGISLL
+883 SLQTLVEQGISLL
-896 SRLLLER
+896 ARILMER
-903 GIEINEGVPAFIEHL
+903 GIEVNEGVSAFIEHL
-918 KFGAPSRVGVLLAN
+918 KFGAPSRSGVVLASG
-932 AGVRHR
+932 GVRHR
-938 KAYVELGNAMQG
+938 KAYVALGNAIQG
-950 LAIPIFSTNA
+950 VPNLSQLSGT
-960 KAVVL
+960 KAVAR
-965 QSLEAHPEA
+965 QSLENYSDG
-974 WRDALGEF
+974 WRSALGDLIY
-982 VFSNTLT
+982 SNTLK
-989 DVGRVG
+989 DVGSVE

>member
-1 MRASLQTWINDAD
+1 

-31 AQIGSRL
+31 AQIGNRL
-38 ADYYISLVGELFDGV
+38 TDYYISLVGELFDGI

-75 EIPAEQVNA
+75 ETPAEQVQA

-109 CLAMRQSTRPTDPQS
+109 CLAMRQSTRPADPQS

-131 FLARPS
+131 FLARPG
-137 NLGSQ
+137 NLGSE
-142 TAIEVLE
+142 TAIEVRE
-149 HLSSGNLF
+149 HLRSGDLL
-157 GLSYNVEASA
+157 GLSDNVEASA
-167 TDAQSALADGPDTW
+167 TEARNALADGPATW
-181 VAAALLSRLLARFEV
+181 VAAALLSRLLARFEA

-203 PEGANAFWTP
+203 PEGATAFWTP

-237 RGLLGSAE
+237 RGLLGNAE

-279 IVPYR
+279 LVPYR

-325 NALIAT
+325 SALIAT

-337 ILSADPAFAQRISL
+337 ILSADPAFTQRISL

-423 VLRSAGS
+423 VLRSSGN

-441 PHSQQRQYAIH
+441 PHAEQRQYSIH
-452 GFLDRNTF
+452 GFLDRNNF
-460 QYVNARTG
+460 QYVNPQTR
-468 RTKTYGFSSTK
+468 RTKTYAFTSTK
-479 TLAVATARKVMS
+479 TLAVAAARKVLS

-503 GDQGAIGLA
+503 GNQGAIGLA

-526 KPIDHADIE
+526 LPVDYADIE
-535 ALRTRVD
+535 ALRTRID

-548 GAGWIGTRS
+548 GDVWIGARA
-557 LSNGAV
+557 LRNGAV

-576 LEKLLRDRR
+576 LEELLRDRR
-585 VQLVICTSTLAEGV
+585 IQLVICTSTLAEGV

-612 RRIGRG
+612 RRLGSG
-618 RPENMLARDIKNLVG
+618 QAENMLARDIKNLVG
-633 RAGRAGANTRGLVI
+633 RAGRAGANTKGLVI
-647 CANPD
+647 CANSE
-652 QWGLVLPVATA
+652 QWWLVEPVATA
-663 GPGEPVRG
+663 GAGEPVRG

-676 IGELEH
+676 IENLEA
-682 FLRTHSIAL
+682 FLRAQNLAL
-691 DNQFLES
+691 SNEFLEYQAVIH
-698 LPASHSL
+698 PL
-705 IDGVDATLIELIA
+705 IDGVDSTLIELIA

-726 LRLATDLSD
+726 LRLAADLSD

-758 AQRLIALRTDG
+758 AQRLLALRTNG
-769 KIAWLQDTGAK
+769 KLAWLKDTGTR
-780 VRLLDFVEQVLM
+780 VRLLDFVEQVLL
-792 PSRLDWASPVGPVS
+792 PSRADWRDTVDPVS
-806 DELVSAI
+806 DELLSAL
-813 LEWAWQN
+813 LEWAWQD
-820 RELKEDVRAAFRLD
+820 RELKDVVRVAFRMD
-834 DGQNPES
+834 DGQDPEG
-841 VKLRFFEIIRQWVRG
+841 VKLSFFEIIRQWVQG
-856 ATFVQIA
+856 ATFTQIA
-863 RSTQIDIDDILGIHT
+863 QSTQIDVDDILGIHT

-883 ALQTLVEQGISLL
+883 ALQTLVEQGLSLL
-896 SRLLLER
+896 SRLLLAR
-903 GIEINEGVPAFIEHL
+903 GIEIDEGVTAFVEHL
-918 KFGAPSRVGVLLAN
+918 KFGAPSRIGILLAN
-932 AGVRHR
+932 TGVRHR
-938 KAYVELGNAMQG
+938 KAYVELGNAMQN
-950 LAIPIFSTNA
+950 LTIPINSANA
-960 KAVVL
+960 RAVAL
-965 QSLEAHPEA
+965 RSLENHSEA
-974 WRDALGEF
+974 WRGALGEF
-982 VFSNTLT
+982 VFSNTLV

>member
-1 MRASLQTWINDAD
+1 MRASLQAWINDAD

-31 AQIGSRL
+31 AQIGNRF
-38 ADYYISLVGELFDGV
+38 ADYYISLVGELFDGI
-53 HSTNTPS
+53 HSANTPS

-75 EIPAEQVNA
+75 EIPAEQIEA

-109 CLAMRQSTRPTDPQS
+109 CLAMRHSTRPTDALS

-142 TAIEVLE
+142 TAIEVRA
-149 HLSSGNLF
+149 HLRSGDLI
-157 GLSYNVEASA
+157 GLSNSVETSVTEAR
-167 TDAQSALADGPDTW
+167 TALADGPDAW
-181 VAAALLSRLLARFEV
+181 VAAALLSRLLARFEA

-226 EFFPSQIQAIE
+226 EFFPSQIQAIQ
-237 RGLLGSAE
+237 RGLLGNTE

-297 LNGLGI
+297 LNSLGI
-303 AARCAYGGTIP
+303 SARCAYGGTIP

-337 ILSADPAFAQRISL
+337 ILSADPAFARRISL

-405 GEDTV
+405 EEDTV
-410 IRSTYR
+410 VRSTYR

-430 GVGKSVRLDMH
+430 GVSKSVRLDMH
-441 PHSQQRQYAIH
+441 PHAQQRQYSIH

-460 QYVNARTG
+460 QYVNARTR
-468 RTKTYGFSSTK
+468 RTNTYGFSSTK
-479 TLAVATARKVMS
+479 TLAVAAARKVLT

-521 PLPLP
+521 PLQLP
-526 KPIDHADIE
+526 NPIDYADLE

-548 GAGWIGTRS
+548 GAGWIGARS

-571 ETREV
+571 ETREI
-576 LEKLLRDRR
+576 LEELLRDRR

-599 NLPIRSLVLYSVQ
+599 NLPIRSLILYSVQ
-612 RRIGRG
+612 RRVGSG
-618 RPENMLARDIKNLVG
+618 QPENMLARDIKNLVG

-652 QWGLVLPVATA
+652 QWWLVLPVAIA
-663 GPGEPVRG
+663 GAGEPVRG
-671 SLRTL
+671 SLRSL
-676 IGELEH
+676 IESLES
-682 FLRTHSIAL
+682 FLRTNAIAL
-691 DNQFLES
+691 DNQFLEIQ
-698 LPASHSL
+698 PASHSL

-718 EEIGDAEF
+718 EEVGDAEF
-726 LRLATDLSD
+726 LRLAADLSD

-747 AVTLRTVFELR
+747 AVTLRRVFELR
-758 AQRLIALRTDG
+758 AQRIIALRVEG

-780 VRLLDFVEQVLM
+780 VRLLEFVEQGLL
-792 PSRLDWASPVGPVS
+792 PSRADWMSPVDPAS
-806 DELVSAI
+806 DDLLSAI
-813 LEWAWQN
+813 LEWAWQDL
-820 RELKEDVRAAFRLD
+820 ELKSDVRVAFRLD
-834 DGQNPES
+834 NGQDPEP
-841 VKLRFFEIIRQWVRG
+841 VKSRFFGIIRQWVRG
-856 ATFVQIA
+856 ATFAEIA
-863 RSTQIDIDDILGIHT
+863 QSTQMDIDEILGIHT
-878 RAITY
+878 RAVAY
-883 ALQTLVEQGISLL
+883 SLQSLVEQGISLL
-896 SRLLLER
+896 ARVLLER
-903 GIEINEGVPAFIEHL
+903 GIDVSEGVLAFVEHL
-918 KFGAPSRVGVLLAN
+918 KFGVPSRFGVLLAN
-932 AGVRHR
+932 GGIRHR
-938 KAYVELGNAMQG
+938 RAYVALGNAIQA
-950 LAIPIFSTNA
+950 LTPPVQPVNA
-960 KAVVL
+960 KAVAL
-965 QSLEAHPEA
+965 RSLEKYPDS
-974 WRDALGEF
+974 WRNALGELVYF
-982 VFSNTLT
+982 NTLK
-989 DVGRVG
+989 DVGSAE

>member
-1 MRASLQTWINDAD
+1 

-19 GQFSVAALPIEL
+19 GQFSVIALPIEL

-38 ADYYISLVGELFDGV
+38 ADYYISLVGELFDGI
-53 HSTNTPS
+53 HSMNTRS

-75 EIPAEQVNA
+75 ETPAEQVEA
-84 LGISKDEAAL
+84 LGISQNEAAL

-109 CLAMRQSTRPTDPQS
+109 CLAMRQSTRPTDPQN

-142 TAIEVLE
+142 TAIEVRE
-149 HLSSGNLF
+149 HLRSGDLF
-157 GLSYNVEASA
+157 GLRDNVEASA
-167 TDAQSALADGPDTW
+167 TEAQSALADGPDTW
-181 VAAALLSRLLARFEV
+181 VAAALLSQLLARFEA

-203 PEGANAFWTP
+203 PQGANAFWTP

-237 RGLLGSAE
+237 RGLLGNAE

-270 RNPTHVAIM
+270 RNPNHVAVM

-314 SGDEVHGLDHI
+314 SGDEVHGLDQI

-337 ILSADPAFAQRISL
+337 VLSADPAFAQRISL

-441 PHSQQRQYAIH
+441 PHAQQRQYSIH
-452 GFLDRNTF
+452 GFLDRNIF

-479 TLAVATARKVMS
+479 TLAVAAARKVLS

-512 EELIKQLEC
+512 EELIKQLDC

-526 KPIDHADIE
+526 KPIDHADIG

-576 LEKLLRDRR
+576 LEELLRDRR

-612 RRIGRG
+612 RRVGRG
-618 RPENMLARDIKNLVG
+618 QPENMLARDIKNLVG

-652 QWGLVLPVATA
+652 QWRLVLPVATA
-663 GPGEPVRG
+663 GAGEPVRG
-671 SLRTL
+671 SLRKL
-676 IGELEH
+676 IGELED
-682 FLRTHSIAL
+682 FLRTHTIAL
-691 DNQFLES
+691 NNQFLES
-698 LPASHSL
+698 RADSHPL

-718 EEIGDAEF
+718 EEIGNSDF
-726 LRLATDLSD
+726 LRLAADLSA

-758 AQRLIALRTDG
+758 AQRLIALRADG
-769 KIAWLQDTGAK
+769 KIAWLQATGAK
-780 VRLLDFVEQVLM
+780 VRLLEFVEQVLL
-792 PSRLDWASPVGPVS
+792 PSRVDWASPVDPVS
-806 DELVSAI
+806 DDFLSAI
-813 LEWAWQN
+813 LEWAWQDT
-820 RELKEDVRAAFRLD
+820 ELKTDVRVAFRLD
-834 DGQNPES
+834 NGQDTES
-841 VKLRFFEIIRQWVRG
+841 VKLIFFEIIRQWVRG
-856 ATFVQIA
+856 ATFAEIA
-863 RSTQIDIDDILGIHT
+863 QSTQMEVDEILGIHA
-878 RAITY
+878 RAIAY
-883 ALQTLVEQGISLL
+883 SLQTLVEQGVSLL
-896 SRLLLER
+896 ARLLLER
-903 GIEINEGVPAFIEHL
+903 GIAVNDGVAAFVEHL
-918 KFGAPSRVGVLLAN
+918 KFGAPSRFGVLLAN
-932 AGVRHR
+932 GGVRHR
-938 KAYVELGNAMQG
+938 KAYVALGNAIQA
-950 LAIPIFSTNA
+950 LTPAVQPVSA
-960 KAVVL
+960 KAVAL
-965 QSLEAHPEA
+965 RSLESYPDG
-974 WRDALGEF
+974 WRDALGDF
-982 VFSNTLT
+982 VYSNTLK

>member
-19 GQFSVAALPIEL
+19 GQLSVVALPIEL
-31 AQIGSRL
+31 AQIGNRL
-38 ADYYISLVGELFDGV
+38 ADFYISLVGELFDSI

-75 EIPAEQVNA
+75 EIPAEHVEA

-94 FAAAAFYFGDFPASA
+94 FAAASFYFGSYPASA

-131 FLARPS
+131 FLARPGS
-137 NLGSQ
+137 LGSR
-142 TAIEVLE
+142 TAIEARE
-149 HLSSGNLF
+149 HLRSGD
-157 GLSYNVEASA
+157 LSGINDNVRMSANEA
-167 TDAQSALADGPDTW
+167 QRALADGPDTW
-181 VAAALLSRLLARFEV
+181 VAMTLLSQLMARFEV
-196 SNIRAVL
+196 SNVRAVL
-203 PEGANAFWTP
+203 PDGVNEFWTP
-213 LINSFIDRKPSTW
+213 LVNSFIDRKPSSW

-237 RGLLGSAE
+237 KGLLGNAE

-297 LNGLGI
+297 LNSLGI

-325 NALIAT
+325 NALVAT
-331 PESLSG
+331 PESLAG

-379 QVNPIRFVFMSAII
+379 QINPIRFVFMSAIV

-410 IRSTYR
+410 IRSNYR

-423 VLRSAGS
+423 VLRSVGS

-441 PHSQQRQYAIH
+441 PHAEQRQYSIH

-460 QYVNARTG
+460 QYVNSQTG

-479 TLAVATARKVMS
+479 TLAVAAARKVLS
-491 MGTTAIFAANKR
+491 MGTTAVFAANKR

-512 EELIKQLEC
+512 EELIKQLDC

-526 KPIDHADIE
+526 KPIDHADID
-535 ALRTRVD
+535 ALRKRVD
-542 YLETEF
+542 YLESEF
-548 GAGWIGTRS
+548 GADWIGTKS

-576 LEKLLRDRR
+576 LEELLRDRR

-612 RRIGRG
+612 RRVGSG

-633 RAGRAGANTRGLVI
+633 RAGRAGANTKGLVI

-652 QWGLVLPVATA
+652 QWWQVLPVATA
-663 GPGEPVRG
+663 GPGEPVTG

-676 IGELEH
+676 IEDLENY
-682 FLRTHSIAL
+682 LRTQSIVL
-691 DNQFLES
+691 DNQFLEIQ
-698 LPASHSL
+698 PASHPL
-705 IDGVDATLIELIA
+705 IDGVDATLIELIS
-718 EEIGDAEF
+718 EEIGDVEF
-726 LRLATDLSD
+726 LRLAAELSN
-735 HTFAAHQLPAGS
+735 HTFAAHQLPAS
-747 AVTLRTVFELR
+747 STATLRTVFELR
-758 AQRLIALRTDG
+758 AQRLIALRAVG
-769 KIAWLQDTGAK
+769 RIAWLQSTGAK
-780 VRLLDFVEQVLM
+780 VRHLEFVEQGLL
-792 PSRLDWASPVGPVS
+792 PSREDWAAPVDPAS
-806 DELVSAI
+806 DDLLSAI
-813 LEWAWQN
+813 LEWAWLDAEF
-820 RELKEDVRAAFRLD
+820 RSDTRVAFRLD
-834 DGQNPES
+834 NGQIPEW
-841 VKLRFFEIIRQWVRG
+841 VKLRLFEIIRQWVRG
-856 ATFVQIA
+856 ATFLEIA
-863 RSTQIDIDDILGIHT
+863 RSTQMDIDDILGIHT
-878 RAITY
+878 RVVAY
-883 ALQTLVEQGISLL
+883 SLQTLVEQGISLL
-896 SRLLLER
+896 ARILMER
-903 GIEINEGVPAFIEHL
+903 GIEVNEGVSAFIEHL
-918 KFGAPSRVGVLLAN
+918 KFGAPSRSGVVLASG
-932 AGVRHR
+932 GVRHR
-938 KAYVELGNAMQG
+938 KAYVALGNAIQAVPNLSQLSG
-950 LAIPIFSTNA
+950 T
-960 KAVVL
+960 KAVAR
-965 QSLEAHPEA
+965 QSLENYSDG
-974 WRDALGEF
+974 WRSALGELIY
-982 VFSNTLT
+982 SNTLK
-989 DVGRVG
+989 DVGSVE

>member
-1 MRASLQTWINDAD
+1 

-31 AQIGSRL
+31 AQIGNRL
-38 ADYYISLVGELFDGV
+38 ADYYISLVGELFDGIR
-53 HSTNTPS
+53 STDTPS

-75 EIPAEQVNA
+75 ETPAEQVEA

-109 CLAMRQSTRPTDPQS
+109 CLAMRQSARPSDPQS

-131 FLARPS
+131 FLARPG
-137 NLGSQ
+137 NLGSR
-142 TAIEVLE
+142 TAIEVQE
-149 HLSSGNLF
+149 HLRRGDLL
-157 GLSYNVEASA
+157 GLRDNVEASA
-167 TDAQSALADGPDTW
+167 TEVWSALAEGPDEW
-181 VAAALLSRLLARFEV
+181 VASALLNRLLARFEA

-203 PEGANAFWTP
+203 PEGATAFWTP

-226 EFFPSQIQAIE
+226 EFFPSQIQAIKG
-237 RGLLGSAE
+237 GLLGNTE

-284 SLASELRHSLVRQ
+284 SLASELRNSLVRQ
-297 LNGLGI
+297 LNALGI
-303 AARCAYGGTIP
+303 ASRCAYGGTIP

-325 NALIAT
+325 NVLIAT

-379 QVNPIRFVFMSAII
+379 LANPIRFVFMSAII

-405 GEDTV
+405 DESTV

-416 PAIAEFS
+416 PALAEFS
-423 VLRSAGS
+423 VLRSSGS
-430 GVGKSVRLDMH
+430 GVNKSVRLDMH
-441 PHSQQRQYAIH
+441 PHTQQRQYEIY
-452 GFLDRNTF
+452 GFLDRSNF
-460 QYVNARTG
+460 QYVNPRTG
-468 RTKTYGFSSTK
+468 RTKTYTFTSTK
-479 TLAVATARKVMS
+479 TLAVGAARKVLS

-503 GDQGAIGLA
+503 GHQGAVGLA
-512 EELIKQLEC
+512 EELIQQLAC

-526 KPIDHADIE
+526 RPVDYADLETLQSRI
-535 ALRTRVD
+535 D
-542 YLETEF
+542 YLENEF
-548 GAGWIGTRS
+548 GDDWIGARS
-557 LSNGAV
+557 LRNGAV

-576 LEKLLRDRR
+576 LEELLRKGDIR
-585 VQLVICTSTLAEGV
+585 LVICTSTLAEGV

-612 RRIGRG
+612 RRLGSG
-618 RPENMLARDIKNLVG
+618 QPENMLARDIKNLVG
-633 RAGRAGANTRGLVI
+633 RAGRAGSNTRGLVI

-652 QWGLVLPVATA
+652 QWWLVQPVATA
-663 GPGEPVRG
+663 GAGEPVRG

-676 IGELEH
+676 IENLEA
-682 FLRTHSIAL
+682 FLRSNNLAL
-691 DNQFLES
+691 DNQFLEHQAVIH
-698 LPASHSL
+698 PL

-726 LRLATDLSD
+726 LRLSADLSD

-747 AVTLRTVFELR
+747 AFTLRTVFELR
-758 AQRLIALRTDG
+758 AQRLIALRADG
-769 KIAWLQDTGAK
+769 KIAWLRDTGAK
-780 VRLLDFVEQVLM
+780 VRLLDFVEQVLL
-792 PSRLDWASPVGPVS
+792 PSRLDWTSPVDPVS
-806 DELVSAI
+806 DELMSVI
-813 LEWAWQN
+813 LEWAWQH
-820 RELKEDVRAAFRLD
+820 RELKADVRVAFRLD
-834 DGQNPES
+834 DGQNSED
-841 VKLRFFEIIRQWVRG
+841 VKLSFFEIIRQWVRG
-856 ATFVQIA
+856 ATFTEIA
-863 RSTQIDIDDILGIHT
+863 QSTQIDVDDILGIHT

-903 GIEINEGVPAFIEHL
+903 GIEMNEGGAAFIEHL
-918 KFGAPSRVGVLLAN
+918 KFGAPSRIGIMLAN

-938 KAYVELGNAMQG
+938 KAYVELGNAMGG
-950 LAIPIFSTNA
+950 LNIPIHSGNV
-960 KAVVL
+960 KAVAL
-965 QSLEAHPEA
+965 QSLEAFSES
-974 WRDALGEF
+974 WRGALGEF

-989 DVGRVG
+989 DVGRIG

>member
-1 MRASLQTWINDAD
+1 

-19 GQFSVAALPIEL
+19 GQFSLAALPIEL
-31 AQIGSRL
+31 AQIGNRA
-38 ADYYISLVGELFDGV
+38 ADYYISLVGELFHGI
-53 HSTNTPS
+53 HSTDTSS

-75 EIPAEQVNA
+75 EMPAEQVEA
-84 LGISKDEAAL
+84 LGISRDGAAL

-109 CLAMRQSTRPTDPQS
+109 CLAMRQSNRPSEPQS
-124 PWAACYD
+124 PLAACYD

-137 NLGSQ
+137 RLRSQ
-142 TAIEVLE
+142 SAIEVQELLRIGDL
-149 HLSSGNLF
+149 H
-157 GLSYNVEASA
+157 GLSERVEASEDQA
-167 TDAQSALADGPDTW
+167 RKALADGPDVW
-181 VAAALLSRLLARFEV
+181 VASALLNRLLARFEG

-203 PEGANAFWTP
+203 PGGATAFWTP
-213 LINSFIDRKPSTW
+213 LINSFINRKPSTW

-237 RGLLGSAE
+237 RGLLGNAE

-284 SLASELRHSLVRQ
+284 SLASELRNSLVRQ

-303 AARCAYGGTIP
+303 ASRCAYGGTIP

-370 LLLARMKAR
+370 LLLARLKAR
-379 QVNPIRFVFMSAII
+379 QVDPIRFVFMSAII
-393 PNIEEINAWLGG
+393 PNIEEINTWLGG
-405 GEDTV
+405 SDSSV

-423 VLRSAGS
+423 VLRSSGT

-441 PHSQQRQYAIH
+441 PHIQQRQYSIH
-452 GFLDRNTF
+452 GFLDRTNF
-460 QYVNARTG
+460 QYVSPQTR
-468 RTKTYGFSSTK
+468 RRKTYAFTSTK
-479 TLAVATARKVMS
+479 TLAVGAARKVLS

-503 GDQGAIGLA
+503 GNQGAVGLA
-512 EELIKQLEC
+512 EELIRQLEC

-526 KPIDHADIE
+526 RPLDFADPEII
-535 ALRTRVD
+535 RSRID
-542 YLETEF
+542 YLRTEF

-557 LSNGAV
+557 LRNGAV

-576 LEKLLRDRR
+576 LEALLRDRHI
-585 VQLVICTSTLAEGV
+585 QLVICTNTLAEGV

-612 RRIGRG
+612 RRVGSGRS
-618 RPENMLARDIKNLVG
+618 ENMLARDIKNLVG
-633 RAGRAGANTRGLVI
+633 RAGRAGANTKGLVI

-652 QWGLVLPVATA
+652 QWGLIQPVAIA
-663 GPGEPVRG
+663 GGGEPVRG
-671 SLRTL
+671 SLRAL
-676 IGELEH
+676 IENLEA
-682 FLRTHSIAL
+682 FLSSNNLAL
-691 DNQFLES
+691 DNQFLEYHAVIH
-698 LPASHSL
+698 PL

-726 LRLATDLSD
+726 LRLAADLSD
-735 HTFAAHQLPAGS
+735 HTFAAHQLPAG
-747 AVTLRTVFELR
+747 ATVTLRTVFELR
-758 AQRLIALRTDG
+758 ARRLIALRTAG
-769 KIAWLQDTGAK
+769 KIAWLRDTGAK
-780 VRLLDFVEQVLM
+780 VRLLDFVEQVLL
-792 PSRLDWASPVGPVS
+792 PSRLDWTSPVDPVS
-806 DELVSAI
+806 VDFMRTI
-813 LEWAWQN
+813 LEWAWQD
-820 RELKEDVRAAFRLD
+820 RELKNDVRVAFRLD
-834 DGQNPES
+834 DVQSPEG
-841 VKLRFFEIIRQWVRG
+841 VKHLFFAIIQQWVHG
-856 ATFVQIA
+856 ATFAEIA
-863 RSTQIDIDDILGIHT
+863 RSTRFDVDEILGIHA

-903 GIEINEGVPAFIEHL
+903 GVEMNEGVPAFIEHL
-918 KFGAPSRVGVLLAN
+918 KFGAPSHIGVMLAN
-932 AGVRHR
+932 VGVRHR
-938 KAYVELGNAMQG
+938 KAYVQLGNAMQN
-950 LAIPIFSTNA
+950 LNVPIYPGNVKTVA
-960 KAVVL
+960 L
-965 QSLEAHPEA
+965 QSLESYPDS
-974 WRDALGEF
+974 WRGALGEF

>member
-14 MARHL
+14 MAQYL
-19 GQFSVAALPIEL
+19 GKFSVAELPIEL
-31 AQIGSRL
+31 AQIGNRL
-38 ADYYISLVGELFDGV
+38 ADYYISLVGELFDSI
-53 HSTNTPS
+53 HAMDTSS
-60 DDWAQLG
+60 DNWAQLG
-67 NAFLQFSK
+67 NAFFQLSK
-75 EIPAEQVNA
+75 ETPAEQA
-84 LGISKDEAAL
+84 EAQGISKDEAAF

-109 CLAMRQSTRPTDPQS
+109 CLAMRQSTRPSDPQS

-131 FLARPS
+131 FLARPG

-142 TAIEVLE
+142 TAIDVQE
-149 HLSSGNLF
+149 HLRSGNLL
-157 GLSYNVEASA
+157 GLNEKVEASTA
-167 TDAQSALADGPDTW
+167 VAKNALADGPDEW
-181 VAAALLSRLLARFEV
+181 VAAALLSRLLLRFKE

-203 PEGANAFWTP
+203 PEGQTAFWTP
-213 LINSFIDRKPSTW
+213 LVNSFIDRKPSTW
-226 EFFPSQIQAIE
+226 EFFPSQIQAING
-237 RGLLGSAE
+237 GLLGNTE

-284 SLASELRHSLVRQ
+284 SLASELRNSLVRQ
-297 LNGLGI
+297 LNRLGI

-337 ILSADPAFAQRISL
+337 ILSADPTFAQRISL

-379 QVNPIRFVFMSAII
+379 LVNPIRFVFISAIV

-405 GEDTV
+405 DENTV

-423 VLRSAGS
+423 VLQSS
-430 GVGKSVRLDMH
+430 GTGANKSVRLDMH
-441 PHSQQRQYAIH
+441 PHAQQRQYPIH
-452 GFLDRNTF
+452 SFLDRSNF
-460 QYVNARTG
+460 QYVNPQTR
-468 RTKTYGFSSTK
+468 RTKTYSFQSTK
-479 TLAVATARKVMS
+479 TLAVGAARKVLP
-491 MGTTAIFAANKR
+491 MGATAIFAANKR
-503 GDQGAIGLA
+503 GNQGAIGLA

-521 PLPLP
+521 PLALPNPL
-526 KPIDHADIE
+526 DYADSG
-535 ALRTRVD
+535 ALRTRID

-548 GAGWIGTRS
+548 GAGWIGARA
-557 LSNGAV
+557 LRNGTV

-576 LEKLLRDRR
+576 LEELLRERLI
-585 VQLVICTSTLAEGV
+585 QLVICTSTLAEGV

-612 RRIGRG
+612 RRVGSG
-618 RPENMLARDIKNLVG
+618 QPESMLTRDIKNLVG

-652 QWGLVLPVATA
+652 QWRLIQPVATA
-663 GPGEPVRG
+663 GEGEPVRG

-676 IGELEH
+676 IDNLEAY
-682 FLRTHSIAL
+682 LRRYNLAL
-691 DNQFLES
+691 NNQLLEYHAVIH
-698 LPASHSL
+698 PL

-726 LRLATDLSD
+726 LRLAADLSN
-735 HTFAAHQLPAGS
+735 HTFAAQQLPAGS

-758 AQRLIALRTDG
+758 AQRLIELRADG
-769 KIAWLQDTGAK
+769 KIAWLRDTGAK
-780 VRLLDFVEQVLM
+780 VRLLDFVEQVLL
-792 PSRLDWASPVGPVS
+792 PSRGDWMNPVDPVS

-813 LEWAWQN
+813 LEWAWQD
-820 RELKEDVRAAFRLD
+820 RELKEDVRVAFRLG
-834 DGQNPES
+834 DGQDPES
-841 VKLRFFEIIRQWVRG
+841 VKLSFFEIIRQWVHG
-856 ATFVQIA
+856 ASFAQIA
-863 RSTQIDIDDILGIHT
+863 QSTQIDVDDILGIHT

-903 GIEINEGVPAFIEHL
+903 GIEVNEGVPAFIEHL
-918 KFGAPSRVGVLLAN
+918 KFGVPSRIGVLLAN

-938 KAYVELGNAMQG
+938 KAYVELGNAMRS
-950 LAIPIFSTNA
+950 LTVPIHSANA
-960 KAVVL
+960 KAVAL
-965 QSLEAHPEA
+965 QSLEDHSEA
-974 WRDALGEF
+974 WRGALGEF

>member
-1 MRASLQTWINDAD
+1 

-19 GQFSVAALPIEL
+19 GQFSVAALPLEL

-38 ADYYISLVGELFDGV
+38 ADYYISLVGELFDV
-53 HSTNTPS
+53 IHSMDTPS

-75 EIPAEQVNA
+75 ETPAEQIEA

-109 CLAMRQSTRPTDPQS
+109 CLAMRQSARPSDPQS
-124 PWAACYD
+124 LWAACYD

-142 TAIEVLE
+142 TAIDVQE
-149 HLSSGNLF
+149 HLRSGDLI
-157 GLSYNVEASA
+157 GLRDKVEASA
-167 TDAQSALADGPDTW
+167 TVAHNALVDGPDVW
-181 VAAALLSRLLARFEV
+181 VAAALLSQLLARFET

-203 PEGANAFWTP
+203 PEGTTAFWSP

-237 RGLLGSAE
+237 GGLLGNTE

-259 LCETLLYWHLK
+259 LCETLLYCHLK

-284 SLASELRHSLVRQ
+284 SLASELRNSLVRQ
-297 LNGLGI
+297 LNRLGI

-314 SGDEVHGLDHI
+314 SGDEVHGLDQI

-379 QVNPIRFVFMSAII
+379 LANPIRFVFMSAII

-405 GEDTV
+405 DENTV
-410 IRSTYR
+410 IKSTYR

-423 VLRSAGS
+423 VLRSS
-430 GVGKSVRLDMH
+430 GTGVNKSVRLDMH
-441 PHSQQRQYAIH
+441 PHAQQRQYAIH
-452 GFLDRNTF
+452 SFLDRSSF
-460 QYVNARTG
+460 QYVNPQTG
-468 RTKTYGFSSTK
+468 RTKTYTFTSTK
-479 TLAVATARKVMS
+479 TLAVSAARKVLS
-491 MGTTAIFAANKR
+491 MGATAIFAANKR
-503 GDQGAIGLA
+503 GNQGAIGLA

-521 PLPLP
+521 PLLLP
-526 KPIDHADIE
+526 RPMDYADLETI
-535 ALRTRVD
+535 RSRID

-548 GAGWIGTRS
+548 GAAWIGARS
-557 LSNGAV
+557 LRNGAV

-576 LEKLLRDRR
+576 LEGLLRERR
-585 VQLVICTSTLAEGV
+585 IQLVICTSTLAEGV

-612 RRIGRG
+612 RRVGRG
-618 RPENMLARDIKNLVG
+618 QPENMLARDIKNLVG

-652 QWGLVLPVATA
+652 QWWLVQPVATA
-663 GPGEPVRG
+663 GAGEPVRG

-676 IGELEH
+676 IENLEA
-682 FLRTHSIAL
+682 FLRSNNLAL
-691 DNQFLES
+691 DNQFLEYQS
-698 LPASHSL
+698 VIHPL

-726 LRLATDLSD
+726 LRLAADLSD

-758 AQRLIALRTDG
+758 AQRLIALRTGG
-769 KIAWLQDTGAK
+769 KIAWLRDTGAK
-780 VRLLDFVEQVLM
+780 VRLLDFVEQILL
-792 PSRLDWASPVGPVS
+792 PSRVDWMSPVDPVS

-813 LEWAWQN
+813 LEWAWQD
-820 RELKEDVRAAFRLD
+820 RELKEDVRVAFRLD
-834 DGQNPES
+834 DGQEPES
-841 VKLRFFEIIRQWVRG
+841 VKFSFFEIIRQWVHG
-856 ATFVQIA
+856 ATFAQIA
-863 RSTQIDIDDILGIHT
+863 QSTQIDVDDILGIHT

-903 GIEINEGVPAFIEHL
+903 GIEVNEGVPAFIEHL
-918 KFGAPSRVGVLLAN
+918 KFGTPSSIGILLAN

-938 KAYVELGNAMQG
+938 KAYVELGNAMRN
-950 LAIPIFSTNA
+950 LTIPIHSANA
-960 KAVVL
+960 TSVAL
-965 QSLEAHPEA
+965 QSLEAHSEA

-982 VFSNTLT
+982 VLSNTLT
-989 DVGRVG
+989 DRSLST

>member
-1 MRASLQTWINDAD
+1 
-14 MARHL
+14 MARHV

-31 AQIGSRL
+31 AQIGNRL
-38 ADYYISLVGELFDGV
+38 ADYYISLVGELFEGI
-53 HSTNTPS
+53 HSTNTSS

-75 EIPAEQVNA
+75 ETPAEQVEA
-84 LGISKDEAAL
+84 LGVSKNEAAL

-109 CLAMRQSTRPTDPQS
+109 CLAMRQSVRPSDRQS
-124 PWAACYD
+124 SWAACYD
-131 FLARPS
+131 FLARPA
-137 NLGSQ
+137 NLESQ
-142 TAIEVLE
+142 TAIDVQE
-149 HLSSGNLF
+149 HLRSGDSA
-157 GLSYNVEASA
+157 GLSNKVETS
-167 TDAQSALADGPDTW
+167 TTVAQNALADGPDVW

-203 PEGANAFWTP
+203 PEGITAFWTP
-213 LINSFIDRKPSTW
+213 LINSFIDRNPSTW

-237 RGLLGSAE
+237 GGLLGNAE

-284 SLASELRHSLVRQ
+284 SLASELRNSLVRQ
-297 LNGLGI
+297 LNNLGI

-379 QVNPIRFVFMSAII
+379 LVNPIRFVFMSAII

-405 GEDTV
+405 HENTV

-423 VLRSAGS
+423 VLRSTGT
-430 GVGKSVRLDMH
+430 GVNRSVRLDMH
-441 PHSQQRQYAIH
+441 PHAQQRQYEIH
-452 GFLDRNTF
+452 GFLDRSNF
-460 QYVNARTG
+460 QYVNPQTE
-468 RTKTYGFSSTK
+468 RTKTYTFTSTK
-479 TLAVATARKVMS
+479 TLAVGAARKVLL

-503 GDQGAIGLA
+503 GHQGAIGLA
-512 EELIKQLEC
+512 EELIRQLEC

-526 KPIDHADIE
+526 RPVDYADLE
-535 ALRTRVD
+535 TTRSRID

-548 GAGWIGTRS
+548 GTGWIGARS
-557 LSNGAV
+557 LRNGAV

-576 LEKLLRDRR
+576 LEELLRERR
-585 VQLVICTSTLAEGV
+585 IQLVICTSTLAEGV

-612 RRIGRG
+612 RRVGSG
-618 RPENMLARDIKNLVG
+618 QPENMLARDIKNLVG
-633 RAGRAGANTRGLVI
+633 RAGRAGANTKGLVI

-652 QWGLVLPVATA
+652 QWWLVQPVATA
-663 GPGEPVRG
+663 GAGEPVRG
-671 SLRTL
+671 SLRSL
-676 IGELEH
+676 IEDLEA
-682 FLRTHSIAL
+682 FLISNNLAL
-691 DNQFLES
+691 DNQFLEYQAVIH
-698 LPASHSL
+698 PL

-726 LRLATDLSD
+726 LRLAADLSD

-769 KIAWLQDTGAK
+769 KIAWLRDTGAK
-780 VRLLDFVEQVLM
+780 VRLLDFVEQVLL
-792 PSRLDWASPVGPVS
+792 PSRQDWTNFIDPVS
-806 DELVSAI
+806 DELMSAI
-813 LEWAWQN
+813 LEWAWQD
-820 RELKEDVRAAFRLD
+820 RELKKDVRVAFRLD
-834 DGQNPES
+834 DGQNPEG
-841 VKLRFFEIIRQWVRG
+841 VKLSFFEIIRQWVHG
-856 ATFVQIA
+856 ATFAEIA
-863 RSTQIDIDDILGIHT
+863 QSTQIDVDDILGIHA

-903 GIEINEGVPAFIEHL
+903 GIEMNEEVPAFIEHL
-918 KFGAPSRVGVLLAN
+918 KFGAPSRIGILLAN

-938 KAYVELGNAMQG
+938 KAYVELGNAMRS
-950 LAIPIFSTNA
+950 LTTPIHSANV
-960 KAVVL
+960 KVVAL
-965 QSLEAHPEA
+965 QSLESHSDA
-974 WRDALGEF
+974 WRGTLGEF

-989 DVGRVG
+989 DIGRVG

>member
-1 MRASLQTWINDAD
+1 

-19 GQFSVAALPIEL
+19 GQFSVVALPIEL
-31 AQIGSRL
+31 AQIGNRL
-38 ADYYISLVGELFDGV
+38 ADYYISLVGELFDGI
-53 HSTNTPS
+53 HSSDTPS
-60 DDWAQLG
+60 EDWAQLG

-75 EIPAEQVNA
+75 ETPAEQVEA

-109 CLAMRQSTRPTDPQS
+109 CLAMRQSARPSDPQS

-131 FLARPS
+131 FLARPG
-137 NLGSQ
+137 NLGSE
-142 TAIEVLE
+142 TAIEVRE
-149 HLSSGNLF
+149 HLRSGDML
-157 GLSYNVEASA
+157 GLSDNVEVSA
-167 TDAQSALADGPDTW
+167 TEARNALADGPDTW
-181 VAAALLSRLLARFEV
+181 VAAALLSRLLARFEA

-203 PEGANAFWTP
+203 PEGATAFWTP

-237 RGLLGSAE
+237 GGLLGNAE

-284 SLASELRHSLVRQ
+284 SLASELRNSLVRQ

-314 SGDEVHGLDHI
+314 SGDEVHGLDQV

-379 QVNPIRFVFMSAII
+379 LVNPIRFVFMSAII

-405 GEDTV
+405 DENTV

-423 VLRSAGS
+423 VLRYS
-430 GVGKSVRLDMH
+430 GTGVNKSVRLDMH
-441 PHSQQRQYAIH
+441 PHAQQRQYSIH
-452 GFLDRNTF
+452 GFLDRSNF
-460 QYVNARTG
+460 QYVNSQTR
-468 RTKTYGFSSTK
+468 RTKTYTFTSTK
-479 TLAVATARKVMS
+479 TLAVGAARKVLS

-503 GDQGAIGLA
+503 GNQGAIGLA
-512 EELIKQLEC
+512 EELIKQLEY

-526 KPIDHADIE
+526 KPVDYADIE
-535 ALRTRVD
+535 ALRTHID

-548 GAGWIGTRS
+548 GAGWIGARS
-557 LSNGAV
+557 LRNGAV

-576 LEKLLRDRR
+576 LEELLRDRR
-585 VQLVICTSTLAEGV
+585 IQLVICTSTLAEGV

-612 RRIGRG
+612 RRIGSG
-618 RPENMLARDIKNLVG
+618 QPENMLARDIKNLVG
-633 RAGRAGANTRGLVI
+633 RAGRAGANTKGLVI

-652 QWGLVLPVATA
+652 QWWLVHPVATA
-663 GPGEPVRG
+663 GAGESVRG

-676 IGELEH
+676 IENLET
-682 FLRTHSIAL
+682 FLRTHNLAL
-691 DNQFLES
+691 DNQFLEYQAVIH
-698 LPASHSL
+698 PL

-718 EEIGDAEF
+718 EEVGDAEF
-726 LRLATDLSD
+726 LRLAADLSD

-758 AQRLIALRTDG
+758 AQRVIALRAEG
-769 KIAWLQDTGAK
+769 KIAWLRDTGAK
-780 VRLLDFVEQVLM
+780 VRLLEFVEQVLL
-792 PSRLDWASPVGPVS
+792 PSRADWTNPIDPVS
-806 DELVSAI
+806 DELLSAI
-813 LEWAWQN
+813 LEWAWQD
-820 RELKEDVRAAFRLD
+820 RELKADVGVAFRLD
-834 DGQNPES
+834 DGQDPEG
-841 VKLRFFEIIRQWVRG
+841 VKPRFFEIIRQWVHG
-856 ATFVQIA
+856 ATFAEIA
-863 RSTQIDIDDILGIHT
+863 QSTQMDVDDILGIHT

-883 ALQTLVEQGISLL
+883 SLQTLVEQGISLL
-896 SRLLLER
+896 ARLLLER
-903 GIEINEGVPAFIEHL
+903 GIVLNEGVLAFVEHL
-918 KFGAPSRVGVLLAN
+918 KFGAPSSIGILLAN
-932 AGVRHR
+932 GGVRHR
-938 KAYVELGNAMQG
+938 KAYVELGNAMRS
-950 LAIPIFSTNA
+950 LSIPIHSANA
-960 KAVVL
+960 KVVAL
-965 QSLEAHPEA
+965 QSLDAHTEA
-974 WRDALGEF
+974 WRGALGEF
-982 VFSNTLT
+982 VFANTRI

>member
-19 GQFSVAALPIEL
+19 GQLSLVALPIEL
-31 AQIGSRL
+31 AQIGNRL
-38 ADYYISLVGELFDGV
+38 ADFYISLVGELFDGI
-53 HSTNTPS
+53 HSTTTPS

-75 EIPAEQVNA
+75 EIPAEHVEA

-94 FAAAAFYFGDFPASA
+94 FAAASFYFGSYPASA

-131 FLARPS
+131 FLARPGS
-137 NLGSQ
+137 LGSR
-142 TAIEVLE
+142 TAMEARE
-149 HLSSGNLF
+149 HLRSGDLS
-157 GLSYNVEASA
+157 GLNDNVRMSANEA
-167 TDAQSALADGPDTW
+167 QRALADGPDAW
-181 VAAALLSRLLARFEV
+181 VAMTLLSQLMARFEV
-196 SNIRAVL
+196 SNVRAVL
-203 PEGANAFWTP
+203 PDGVNEFWTP
-213 LINSFIDRKPSTW
+213 LVNSFIDRKPPSW

-237 RGLLGSAE
+237 KGLLGNAE

-297 LNGLGI
+297 LNSLGI

-325 NALIAT
+325 NALVAT
-331 PESLSG
+331 PESLAG

-379 QVNPIRFVFMSAII
+379 QINPIRFVFMSAIV
-393 PNIEEINAWLGG
+393 PNIEEVNAWLGG

-410 IRSTYR
+410 IRSNYR

-423 VLRSAGS
+423 VLRSVGS

-441 PHSQQRQYAIH
+441 PHAEQRQYSIH

-460 QYVNARTG
+460 QYVNSQTG

-479 TLAVATARKVMS
+479 TLAVAAARKVLS
-491 MGTTAIFAANKR
+491 MGTTAVFAANKR

-512 EELIKQLEC
+512 EELIKQLDC

-526 KPIDHADIE
+526 KPIDHADVE
-535 ALRTRVD
+535 ALRKRVD
-542 YLETEF
+542 YLESEF
-548 GAGWIGTRS
+548 GADWIGTRS

-576 LEKLLRDRR
+576 LEELLRDRR

-612 RRIGRG
+612 RRVGSG

-633 RAGRAGANTRGLVI
+633 RAGRAGANTKGLVI

-652 QWGLVLPVATA
+652 QWWQVLPVATA
-663 GPGEPVRG
+663 GPGEPVTG

-676 IGELEH
+676 IEDLENH
-682 FLRTHSIAL
+682 LKTQSIAL
-691 DNQFLES
+691 DNQFLEIQ
-698 LPASHSL
+698 PASHPL
-705 IDGVDATLIELIA
+705 IDGVDATLIELIS
-718 EEIGDAEF
+718 EEIGDVEF
-726 LRLATDLSD
+726 LGLAAELSN
-735 HTFAAHQLPAGS
+735 HTFAAHQLPAS
-747 AVTLRTVFELR
+747 STATLRTVFELR
-758 AQRLIALRTDG
+758 AQRLIALRAVG
-769 KIAWLQDTGAK
+769 RIAWLQSTGAK
-780 VRLLDFVEQVLM
+780 VRHLEFVEQGLL
-792 PSRLDWASPVGPVS
+792 PSREDWAAPVDPAS
-806 DELVSAI
+806 DDLLSAI
-813 LEWAWQN
+813 LEWAWLDAEF
-820 RELKEDVRAAFRLD
+820 RSDTRVAFRLD
-834 DGQNPES
+834 NGQIPEW
-841 VKLRFFEIIRQWVRG
+841 VKLKLFEIIRQWVRG
-856 ATFVQIA
+856 ATFLEIA
-863 RSTQIDIDDILGIHT
+863 RSTRMDIDDILGIHT
-878 RAITY
+878 RVVAY
-883 ALQTLVEQGISLL
+883 SLQTLVEQGISLL
-896 SRLLLER
+896 ARILMER
-903 GIEINEGVPAFIEHL
+903 GIEVNEGVSAFIEHL
-918 KFGAPSRVGVLLAN
+918 KFGAPSRSGVVLASG
-932 AGVRHR
+932 GVRHR
-938 KAYVELGNAMQG
+938 KAYVALGNAIQG
-950 LAIPIFSTNA
+950 VPNLSQLSGT
-960 KAVVL
+960 KAVAR
-965 QSLEAHPEA
+965 QSLENYSDG
-974 WRDALGEF
+974 WRSALGDLIY
-982 VFSNTLT
+982 SNTLK
-989 DVGRVG
+989 DVGSVE

>member
-1 MRASLQTWINDAD
+1 

-31 AQIGSRL
+31 ARIGSRL
-38 ADYYISLVGELFDGV
+38 ADYYISLVGELFDRV
-53 HSTNTPS
+53 NSANTPS
-60 DDWAQLG
+60 EDWAQLG

-75 EIPAEQVNA
+75 EIPAEQVEA

-94 FAAAAFYFGDFPASA
+94 FAAASFYFGDFPASA
-109 CLAMRQSTRPTDPQS
+109 CLAMRQSARPADPES

-142 TAIEVLE
+142 TAIEVREQLR
-149 HLSSGNLF
+149 SGDLL
-157 GLSYNVEASA
+157 GLGRNVEASA
-167 TDAQSALADGPDTW
+167 TEAQSALADGPDTW
-181 VAAALLSRLLARFEV
+181 VAAALLSRLLARFEA

-203 PEGANAFWTP
+203 PEGGNAFWTP

-226 EFFPSQIQAIE
+226 EFFPSQIQAIG
-237 RGLLGSAE
+237 RGLLGNAE

-270 RNPTHVAIM
+270 RNPTQVAIM

-393 PNIEEINAWLGG
+393 PNIEEVNAWLGG
-405 GEDTV
+405 SEDTV
-410 IRSTYR
+410 IRSSYR

-430 GVGKSVRLDMH
+430 GVGRSVRLDMH
-441 PHSQQRQYAIH
+441 PHAQQRQYSIH

-460 QYVNARTG
+460 QYVNPGTG

-479 TLAVATARKVMS
+479 TLAVAAARKVLP

-526 KPIDHADIE
+526 KPIDHADLE

-542 YLETEF
+542 YLEAEF
-548 GAGWIGTRS
+548 GAGWIGARS

-576 LEKLLRDRR
+576 LEGLLRDRR

-612 RRIGRG
+612 RRVGSG

-633 RAGRAGANTRGLVI
+633 RAGRAGANTKGLVI

-652 QWGLVLPVATA
+652 QWWLVLPVATA
-663 GPGEPVRG
+663 GAGEPVRG

-676 IGELEH
+676 IGELEV
-682 FLRTHSIAL
+682 FLSTHRIAL

-698 LPASHSL
+698 QPYSHPL

-726 LRLATDLSD
+726 LRVAIDLSD

-747 AVTLRTVFELR
+747 AVTLRRVFELR
-758 AQRLIALRTDG
+758 AQRLISLRAQG

-780 VRLLDFVEQVLM
+780 VRLLEFVEQVLLA
-792 PSRLDWASPVGPVS
+792 SRADWASPVDPAS
-806 DELVSAI
+806 DDLLSAI
-813 LEWAWQN
+813 LGWAWQDT
-820 RELKEDVRAAFRLD
+820 ELQSDVRVAFRLD
-834 DGQNPES
+834 NGQDLETVRPT
-841 VKLRFFEIIRQWVRG
+841 FFGIIRQWIRG
-856 ATFVQIA
+856 ATFAEIA
-863 RSTQIDIDDILGIHT
+863 QSARMEVDEILGIHA
-878 RAITY
+878 RAVTY
-883 ALQTLVEQGISLL
+883 SLQTLAEQGVSLL
-896 SRLLLER
+896 ARLLLER
-903 GIEINEGVPAFIEHL
+903 GIAVNEGVLAFVEHL
-918 KFGAPSRVGVLLAN
+918 KFGAPSRFGVLLAN
-932 AGVRHR
+932 GGVRHR
-938 KAYVELGNAMQG
+938 KAYVALGNAIQALPPLG
-950 LAIPIFSTNA
+950 QPVNA
-960 KAVVL
+960 KAVAL
-965 QSLEAHPEA
+965 RTLENYPDV

-982 VFSNTLT
+982 VYSNTLK
-989 DVGRVG
+989 DVGSVG

>member
-14 MARHL
+14 MALYL

-31 AQIGSRL
+31 AQIGNRY
-38 ADYYISLVGELFDGV
+38 ADYYISLVGELFDGI
-53 HSTNTPS
+53 HSMNIPS

-75 EIPAEQVNA
+75 ETSDEQVEL
-84 LGISKDEAAL
+84 LGISKGEAAL

-109 CLAMRQSTRPTDPQS
+109 CLAMRQSAQPSDPQS

-131 FLARPS
+131 FLARPG
-137 NLGSQ
+137 NLISE
-142 TAIEVLE
+142 TAIEVRE
-149 HLSSGNLF
+149 HLRSGDLL
-157 GLSYNVEASA
+157 GLSDKVEACA
-167 TDAQSALADGPDTW
+167 TEARKALGEGPDTW
-181 VAAALLSRLLARFEV
+181 VAAALLCRLLARFQA

-203 PEGANAFWTP
+203 PEGGTAFWTP
-213 LINSFIDRKPSTW
+213 LIKSFIDRKPSTW

-237 RGLLGSAE
+237 RGLLGNAE

-270 RNPTHVAIM
+270 RNPTQVAIM

-314 SGDEVHGLDHI
+314 SGDEVHGLDYI

-337 ILSADPAFAQRISL
+337 ILSANTAFAQRISL

-379 QVNPIRFVFMSAII
+379 QINPIRFVFMSAII
-393 PNIEEINAWLGG
+393 PNIEEINTWLGG
-405 GEDTV
+405 DMNTV

-423 VLRSAGS
+423 ILRSSGS
-430 GVGKSVRLDMH
+430 GVGKSIRLDMH
-441 PHSQQRQYAIH
+441 PHALQRQYSIH
-452 GFLDRNTF
+452 GFLDRESF
-460 QYVNARTG
+460 QYVNPQTRRTN
-468 RTKTYGFSSTK
+468 TYTFTSTK
-479 TLAVATARKVMS
+479 TLAVAAARKVLS

-503 GDQGAIGLA
+503 GAQGAIGLA
-512 EELIKQLEC
+512 EELIKQLQC

-526 KPIDHADIE
+526 KPVDYADIE
-535 ALRTRVD
+535 ALSTRIT

-548 GAGWIGTRS
+548 GTYWIGARS
-557 LSNGAV
+557 LRNGVV
-563 LHHGDIPQ
+563 LHHGDMPQ

-576 LEKLLRDRR
+576 LEGLLRDHRI
-585 VQLVICTSTLAEGV
+585 QLVICTSTLAEGV

-612 RRIGRG
+612 RRVGSG

-633 RAGRAGANTRGLVI
+633 RAGRAGANTKGLVI
-647 CANPD
+647 CANSD
-652 QWGLVLPVATA
+652 QWWLVHPVATA
-663 GPGEPVRG
+663 GAGEPVRG

-676 IGELEH
+676 IEDLEN
-682 FLRTHSIAL
+682 FLRTHPIAL
-691 DNQFLES
+691 NNQFLES
-698 LPASHSL
+698 QAASHPL

-726 LRLATDLSD
+726 FRLAADLSE
-735 HTFAAHQLPAGS
+735 HTFAAYQLPAGS
-747 AVTLRTVFELR
+747 AVTLRAVFQLR
-758 AQRLIALRTDG
+758 AQRLIALRADG
-769 KIAWLQDTGAK
+769 KITLLQNTGVK
-780 VRLLDFVEQVLM
+780 VRLLEFVEQVML
-792 PSRLDWASPVGPVS
+792 PSRADWSSPVDPVS
-806 DELVSAI
+806 DDLLSVI
-813 LEWAWQN
+813 LEWAWQD
-820 RELKEDVRAAFRLD
+820 RKLKSDVSVAFRLD
-834 DGQNPES
+834 NDEDPEP
-841 VKLRFFEIIRQWVRG
+841 VKLKFFEIIRLWVHG
-856 ATFVQIA
+856 ATFAQLA
-863 RSTQIDIDDILGIHT
+863 QSTHMDVNDILGIHA

-883 ALQTLVEQGISLL
+883 SLQTLVEQGITLL
-896 SRLLLER
+896 ARLLLER
-903 GIEINEGVPAFIEHL
+903 GIAVNEGVSAFVEHL
-918 KFGAPSRVGVLLAN
+918 KFGAPTRIGVLLAN
-932 AGVRHR
+932 GGVRHR
-938 KAYVELGNAMQG
+938 KAYVELGNAMQNI
-950 LAIPIFSTNA
+950 APPVQAMNA
-960 KAVVL
+960 KAVAL
-965 QSLEAHPEA
+965 RSLEAHSEA
-974 WRDALGEF
+974 WRETLGEF
-982 VFSNTLT
+982 VFSNTLA

>member
-1 MRASLQTWINDAD
+1 MRASLQAWINDAD
-14 MARHL
+14 KGWHL
-19 GQFSVAALPIEL
+19 DQFSLAELPIEL
-31 AQIGSRL
+31 AQIGNRL
-38 ADYYISLVGELFDGV
+38 ADYYISLVGELFDRI
-53 HSTNTPS
+53 HSTDTPS

-67 NAFLQFSK
+67 NAFLLFLK
-75 EIPAEQVNA
+75 ETPSEQIVA

-109 CLAMRQSTRPTDPQS
+109 CLAMRHSDRPSDPQS

-131 FLARPS
+131 FLARPG
-137 NLGSQ
+137 NLLSQ
-142 TAIEVLE
+142 TAINVQE
-149 HLSSGNLF
+149 HLRSGYLT
-157 GLSYNVEASA
+157 GLSDNVEASA
-167 TDAQSALADGPDTW
+167 TEARSALAIGPNTW
-181 VAAALLSRLLARFEV
+181 VAAALLSRLLTRFAE

-203 PEGANAFWTP
+203 PEGATAFWTP

-237 RGLLGSAE
+237 GGLLGNTE

-284 SLASELRHSLVRQ
+284 SLASELRNSLVRQ

-379 QVNPIRFVFMSAII
+379 LTNPIRFVFMSAII

-405 GEDTV
+405 DENTV
-410 IRSTYR
+410 IRSIYR

-423 VLRSAGS
+423 VLRSDGR
-430 GVGKSVRLDMH
+430 GMRKSVSLDMH
-441 PHSQQRQYAIH
+441 PHARHQRYPIH
-452 GFLDRNTF
+452 GFLDRRSF
-460 QYVNARTG
+460 RYVNPQTQRTN
-468 RTKTYGFSSTK
+468 TYTFDSTK
-479 TLAVATARKVMS
+479 ALAVAAARKVLS

-503 GDQGAIGLA
+503 GNQGAIGLA
-512 EELIKQLEC
+512 KELIKQLQC

-526 KPIDHADIE
+526 KPLDYADIE
-535 ALRTRVD
+535 ALRTRID

-548 GAGWIGTRS
+548 GADWIGASS
-557 LSNGAV
+557 LRHGAV

-576 LEKLLRDRR
+576 LEELLRDRR
-585 VQLVICTSTLAEGV
+585 IQLVICTSTLAEGV

-612 RRIGRG
+612 RRVGSG
-618 RPENMLARDIKNLVG
+618 KPVDMLARDIKNLVG
-633 RAGRAGANTRGLVI
+633 RAGRAGSNTRGLVI
-647 CANPD
+647 CANPE
-652 QWGLVLPVATA
+652 QWWLVKPVAVA
-663 GPGEPVRG
+663 DPGEPVKG

-676 IGELEH
+676 IESLEK
-682 FLRTHSIAL
+682 FLRSNNLAL
-691 DNQFLES
+691 DNQFLEYQS
-698 LPASHSL
+698 DIHPL

-726 LRLATDLSD
+726 LRLASELTD
-735 HTFAAHQLPAGS
+735 HTFASHQLLTGS
-747 AVTLRTVFELR
+747 ADTLRKVFELR
-758 AQRLIALRTDG
+758 AQRLIALRADG
-769 KIAWLQDTGAK
+769 KIAWLRDTGAK
-780 VRLLDFVEQVLM
+780 VRLLDFVEQVLL
-792 PSRLDWASPVGPVS
+792 PSSIDWMSPVDPVS
-806 DELVSAI
+806 DELVSVI
-813 LEWAWQN
+813 LEWAWQG
-820 RELKEDVRAAFRLD
+820 RELKEDVRVAFRLGND
-834 DGQNPES
+834 QDPES
-841 VKLRFFEIIRQWVRG
+841 VKLDFFEIIRQWVQG
-856 ATFVQIA
+856 ATFAQIA
-863 RSTQIDIDDILGIHT
+863 QLTQINVDDILGIHT
-878 RAITY
+878 RAITFS
-883 ALQTLVEQGISLL
+883 LQTLVEQGISLL
-896 SRLLLER
+896 SRLLLDR
-903 GIEINEGVPAFIEHL
+903 GIEVNEGVPAFIEHL
-918 KFGAPSRVGVLLAN
+918 KFGTPSRIGILLAN
-932 AGVRHR
+932 GGVRHR
-938 KAYVELGNAMQG
+938 KAYVELGNAMQN
-950 LAIPIFSTNA
+950 ITPPVQPENA
-960 KAVVL
+960 KTVAL
-965 QSLEAHPEA
+965 RSLEAHSEA
-974 WRDALGEF
+974 WRETLGEF

-989 DVGRVG
+989 DLGSVG

>member
-1 MRASLQTWINDAD
+1 MRASLQAWINDAD

-19 GQFSVAALPIEL
+19 GQFSVAELPIEL
-31 AQIGSRL
+31 AQIGNRL
-38 ADYYISLVGELFDGV
+38 VDYYISLVGELFDGI
-53 HSTNTPS
+53 HSTDTTN

-75 EIPAEQVNA
+75 ETPAEQIEA

-109 CLAMRQSTRPTDPQS
+109 CLAMRQSARPSDQQS

-131 FLARPS
+131 FLARPA
-137 NLGSQ
+137 NLRSE
-142 TAIEVLE
+142 TAIEVRE
-149 HLSSGNLF
+149 HLRSGDLL
-157 GLSYNVEASA
+157 GLSENVEASA
-167 TDAQSALADGPDTW
+167 TEARNALADGPGSW
-181 VAAALLSRLLARFEV
+181 VAAALLSRLLTRFEE

-203 PEGANAFWTP
+203 PEGATAFWAP

-226 EFFPSQIQAIE
+226 EFFPSQIQAIKA
-237 RGLLGSAE
+237 GLLGSAE

-284 SLASELRHSLVRQ
+284 SLASELRNSLVRQ
-297 LNGLGI
+297 LNRLGI

-337 ILSADPAFAQRISL
+337 ILSADSAFAQRISL

-379 QVNPIRFVFMSAII
+379 LANPIRFVFMSAII

-405 GEDTV
+405 DQSTV

-423 VLRSAGS
+423 VLQSS
-430 GVGKSVRLDMH
+430 GTGVKKSVGLNMH
-441 PHSQQRQYAIH
+441 PHAQQRQYSIH
-452 GFLDRNTF
+452 GFLDQSNF
-460 QYVNARTG
+460 QYVNPKTRRT
-468 RTKTYGFSSTK
+468 RTYTFTSTK
-479 TLAVATARKVMS
+479 TLAVGAARKVLS

-503 GDQGAIGLA
+503 GNQGAIGLA

-526 KPIDHADIE
+526 RPVDYADLE
-535 ALRTRVD
+535 AIRTRID

-548 GAGWIGTRS
+548 GASWIGAKS
-557 LSNGAV
+557 LRNGAV

-576 LEKLLRDRR
+576 LEELLRDRHI
-585 VQLVICTSTLAEGV
+585 QLVICTSTLAEGV

-612 RRIGRG
+612 RRVGSG
-618 RPENMLARDIKNLVG
+618 QPENMLARDIKNLVG
-633 RAGRAGANTRGLVI
+633 RAGRAGANTKGLVI

-652 QWGLVLPVATA
+652 QWWLVQPVATA
-663 GPGEPVRG
+663 GAGEPVRG

-676 IGELEH
+676 IESLET
-682 FLRTHSIAL
+682 FLRTHSLAL
-691 DNQFLES
+691 DNQFLEYQAVIH
-698 LPASHSL
+698 PL

-726 LRLATDLSD
+726 LRLAADLSD
-735 HTFAAHQLPAGS
+735 HTFAARQLSTGS

-758 AQRLIALRTDG
+758 AQRLITLRAEG
-769 KIAWLQDTGAK
+769 KIAWLRDTGAK
-780 VRLLDFVEQVLM
+780 VRLLDFVEQALL
-792 PSRLDWASPVGPVS
+792 PSRADWMSPVDPVS
-806 DELVSAI
+806 DELVSAL
-813 LEWAWQN
+813 LEWAWQDK
-820 RELKEDVRAAFRLD
+820 ELKADVRTAFRLD
-834 DGQNPES
+834 DGEDTES
-841 VKLRFFEIIRQWVRG
+841 VKLTFFEIIRQWVHG
-856 ATFVQIA
+856 ETFSQIA
-863 RSTQIDIDDILGIHT
+863 QSTQMGVDDILGIHT
-878 RAITY
+878 RAISY
-883 ALQTLVEQGISLL
+883 SLQTLVEQGISLL
-896 SRLLLER
+896 ARLLIER
-903 GIEINEGVPAFIEHL
+903 GIAVNEGVPAFIEHL
-918 KFGAPSRVGVLLAN
+918 KFGAPSNIGILLAN

-938 KAYVELGNAMQG
+938 KAYVELGKAMPS
-950 LAIPIFSTNA
+950 LAISINSANA
-960 KAVVL
+960 KAVAQ
-965 QSLEAHPEA
+965 QSLNAHSEA

-982 VFSNTLT
+982 VFTNTLI
-989 DVGRVG
+989 DVARVG

>member
-1 MRASLQTWINDAD
+1 

-31 AQIGSRL
+31 AQIGNRL
-38 ADYYISLVGELFDGV
+38 TDYYISLVGELFDGI

-75 EIPAEQVNA
+75 ETPAEQVHA

-109 CLAMRQSTRPTDPQS
+109 CLAMRQSTRPADPQS

-131 FLARPS
+131 FLARPG
-137 NLGSQ
+137 NLGSE
-142 TAIEVLE
+142 TAIEVRE
-149 HLSSGNLF
+149 HLRSGDLL
-157 GLSYNVEASA
+157 GLSDNVEASA
-167 TDAQSALADGPDTW
+167 TEARNALADGPDTW
-181 VAAALLSRLLARFEV
+181 VAAALLSRLLARFEA

-203 PEGANAFWTP
+203 PEGTTAFWTP

-237 RGLLGSAE
+237 RGLLGNAE

-270 RNPTHVAIM
+270 RNPAHVAIM

-314 SGDEVHGLDHI
+314 SGEEVHGLDHI
-325 NALIAT
+325 SALIAT

-337 ILSADPAFAQRISL
+337 ILSADPEFAQRISL

-405 GEDTV
+405 GENTV

-423 VLRSAGS
+423 VLRSSGN

-441 PHSQQRQYAIH
+441 PHAEQRQYSIH
-452 GFLDRNTF
+452 GFLDRNNF
-460 QYVNARTG
+460 QYVNPQTR
-468 RTKTYGFSSTK
+468 RIKTYAFTSTK
-479 TLAVATARKVMS
+479 TLAVAAARKVLS

-503 GDQGAIGLA
+503 GNQGAIGLA
-512 EELIKQLEC
+512 EEFIKQLEC

-526 KPIDHADIE
+526 LPVDYADIE
-535 ALRTRVD
+535 ALRSRID

-548 GAGWIGTRS
+548 GDVWIGARA
-557 LSNGAV
+557 LRNGAV

-576 LEKLLRDRR
+576 LEELLRDRR

-612 RRIGRG
+612 RRLGSG
-618 RPENMLARDIKNLVG
+618 QAENMLARDIKNLVG
-633 RAGRAGANTRGLVI
+633 RAGRAGANTKGLVI

-652 QWGLVLPVATA
+652 QWWQVHPVATA
-663 GPGEPVRG
+663 GAGEPVRG

-676 IGELEH
+676 IENLES
-682 FLRTHSIAL
+682 FLRTHHTIAL
-691 DNQFLES
+691 NNQFLEFQA
-698 LPASHSL
+698 ASHPL

-726 LRLATDLSD
+726 LTLAANLSN

-758 AQRLIALRTDG
+758 AQRLLALRADG

-780 VRLLDFVEQVLM
+780 VRLLEFVEQVLL
-792 PSRLDWASPVGPVS
+792 PSRADWTSPVDPVS
-806 DELVSAI
+806 EELLSAI
-813 LEWAWQN
+813 LEWAWQDK
-820 RELKEDVRAAFRLD
+820 ELKSDVRVAFRLD
-834 DGQNPES
+834 NDENPEPF
-841 VKLRFFEIIRQWVRG
+841 KLTFFKIIRQWVRG
-856 ATFVQIA
+856 ATFSEIA
-863 RSTQIDIDDILGIHT
+863 QSTQMNVDDILGIHT

-896 SRLLLER
+896 SRLLLAH
-903 GIEINEGVPAFIEHL
+903 GMEINEGVTAFVEHL
-918 KFGAPSRVGVLLAN
+918 KFGAPSRIGILLAN
-932 AGVRHR
+932 TGVRHR
-938 KAYVELGNAMQG
+938 KAYVELGNAMQN
-950 LAIPIFSTNA
+950 LISPINSANA
-960 KAVVL
+960 RAVAL
-965 QSLEAHPEA
+965 RSLENHSEA
-974 WRDALGEF
+974 WRGALGEF
-982 VFSNTLT
+982 VFSNTLV

>member
-14 MARHL
+14 KARHL

-31 AQIGSRL
+31 AQISNRST
-38 ADYYISLVGELFDGV
+38 DYYISLVGELFDGLR
-53 HSTNTPS
+53 STTVS
-60 DDWAQLG
+60 GDDWAQLG

-75 EIPAEQVNA
+75 DMPAEQIEA
-84 LGISKDEAAL
+84 MGISKNEAAL

-109 CLAMRQSTRPTDPQS
+109 CLAMRQSAPPADPLS

-131 FLARPS
+131 FLARPEA
-137 NLGSQ
+137 LVSQ
-142 TAIEVLE
+142 TAHQVQE
-149 HLSSGNLF
+149 HLRAGDLL
-157 GLSYNVEASA
+157 GLRRIVEASA
-167 TDAQSALADGPDTW
+167 SEADNALLVGPDQW
-181 VAAALLSRLLARFEV
+181 VAAALLSRLLARFDA
-196 SNIRAVL
+196 SNTRAVL
-203 PEGANAFWTP
+203 PDGADAFWTP
-213 LINSFIDRKPSTW
+213 LINAFIDRKPSTW

-237 RGLLGSAE
+237 EGLLSTSE
-245 SYSLQMPTGAGKTT
+245 SYALQMPTGAGKTT

-314 SGDEVHGLDHI
+314 SGDEVHGLDYI

-351 VICDEGHLLDSS
+351 VICDEGHLLDSA

-379 QVNPIRFVFMSAII
+379 LVNPIRFVFMSAII

-405 GEDTV
+405 DDETV

-423 VLRSAGS
+423 VLRSSGAGAN
-430 GVGKSVRLDMH
+430 KSVRLDMH
-441 PHSQQRQYAIH
+441 PHALQRQYSIH
-452 GFLDRNTF
+452 GFLDRSNF
-460 QYVNARTG
+460 QYRNPQTRRTN
-468 RTKTYGFSSTK
+468 TYTFTSTK
-479 TLAVATARKVMS
+479 TLAVSAARKVLS

-503 GDQGAIGLA
+503 GHQGAIGLA

-526 KPIDHADIE
+526 KPVDFADLDVLRSRIE
-535 ALRTRVD
+535 

-548 GAGWIGTRS
+548 GDSWIGAKALR
-557 LSNGAV
+557 NGAV

-576 LEKLLRDRR
+576 LEELLRDRKI
-585 VQLVICTSTLAEGV
+585 QLVICTSTLAEGV

-612 RRIGRG
+612 RRVGSG
-618 RPENMLARDIKNLVG
+618 QPENMLARDIKNLVG
-633 RAGRAGANTRGLVI
+633 RAGRAGANTKGLVI

-652 QWGLVLPVATA
+652 QWWIVQPVATA
-663 GPGEPVRG
+663 GAGELVRG
-671 SLRTL
+671 SLRKL
-676 IGELEH
+676 IVVLEAH
-682 FLRTHSIAL
+682 LRTTGIVLS
-691 DNQFLES
+691 NQFLEAQS
-698 LPASHSL
+698 ASHSL
-705 IDGVDATLIELIA
+705 IDGVDATLIELMA
-718 EEIGDAEF
+718 EEIGDADF
-726 LRLATDLSD
+726 VRLAADLSD
-735 HTFAAHQLPAGS
+735 HTFAAQQLPA
-747 AVTLRTVFELR
+747 AAVVTLRTVFELR
-758 AQRLIALRTDG
+758 AQRLIGLRTDG

-780 VRLLDFVEQVLM
+780 VRLLDFVEQTLL
-792 PSRLDWASPVGPVS
+792 PSRVDWTAEVDPVA
-806 DELVSAI
+806 DELLTAI
-813 LEWAWQN
+813 LEWAWQD
-820 RELKEDVRAAFRLD
+820 RELKSDVRVAFRLED
-834 DGQNPES
+834 SQNTEQAKP
-841 VKLRFFEIIRQWVRG
+841 RFFEIVRQWVQG
-856 ATFVQIA
+856 ATFAEIA
-863 RSTQIDIDDILGIHT
+863 ESTRMEVDDVLGVYT
-878 RAITY
+878 RAVTY
-883 ALQTLVEQGISLL
+883 SLQTLVEQGISLL
-896 SRLLLER
+896 ARLLLER
-903 GIEINEGVPAFIEHL
+903 GIEVNEGVTAFVEHL
-918 KFGAPSRVGVLLAN
+918 KFGAPSRIGVLLAN
-932 AGVRHR
+932 GGVRHR
-938 KAYVELGNAMQG
+938 KAFVELGNAMQA
-950 LAIPIFSTNA
+950 LTTPITAANA
-960 KAVVL
+960 RTFARR
-965 QSLEAHPEA
+965 SLEAHSGA

>member
-1 MRASLQTWINDAD
+1 

-31 AQIGSRL
+31 AQIGNRL
-38 ADYYISLVGELFDGV
+38 ADYYISLVGELFDGI
-53 HSTNTPS
+53 HSSDTPS

-75 EIPAEQVNA
+75 ETPAEQVEA

-109 CLAMRQSTRPTDPQS
+109 CLAMRQSARPSDPQS

-131 FLARPS
+131 FLARPG
-137 NLGSQ
+137 NLASQ
-142 TAIEVLE
+142 TAIDVQE
-149 HLSSGNLF
+149 HLRRGDLV
-157 GLSYNVEASA
+157 GLSDKVEASA
-167 TDAQSALADGPDTW
+167 TVAQSALADGPDVW
-181 VAAALLSRLLARFEV
+181 VAAALLSRLFAHFEA

-203 PEGANAFWTP
+203 PEGTTAFWTP

-237 RGLLGSAE
+237 GGLLGNAE

-270 RNPTHVAIM
+270 RNPTHAAIM

-284 SLASELRHSLVRQ
+284 SLASELRNSLVRQ

-379 QVNPIRFVFMSAII
+379 LANPIRFVFMSAII

-405 GEDTV
+405 DESTV

-423 VLRSAGS
+423 VLRSS
-430 GVGKSVRLDMH
+430 GTGVNKSVRLDMH
-441 PHSQQRQYAIH
+441 PHAQQRQYSIH
-452 GFLDRNTF
+452 GFLDRSSF
-460 QYVNARTG
+460 QYVNPQTRRTN
-468 RTKTYGFSSTK
+468 TYTFTSTK
-479 TLAVATARKVMS
+479 TLAVASARKVLS
-491 MGTTAIFAANKR
+491 MGATAIFAANKR

-512 EELIKQLEC
+512 EELIKQLQC

-526 KPIDHADIE
+526 KPVDYADLE
-535 ALRTRVD
+535 ALRTRID

-548 GAGWIGTRS
+548 GAGWIGARS
-557 LSNGAV
+557 LRNGAV

-576 LEKLLRDRR
+576 LEELLRDRCI
-585 VQLVICTSTLAEGV
+585 QLVICTSTLAEGV

-612 RRIGRG
+612 RRVGSG
-618 RPENMLARDIKNLVG
+618 QPENMLARDIKNLVG
-633 RAGRAGANTRGLVI
+633 RAGRAGANTKGLVI

-652 QWGLVLPVATA
+652 QWWLVHPVATA
-663 GPGEPVRG
+663 GAGEPVRG

-676 IGELEH
+676 IEDLER
-682 FLRTHSIAL
+682 FLRTNTIAL
-691 DNQFLES
+691 SNQFLEYQA
-698 LPASHSL
+698 ASHPL

-726 LRLATDLSD
+726 LRLAADLSD

-747 AVTLRTVFELR
+747 AGTLRTVFELR
-758 AQRLIALRTDG
+758 AQRLIALRADG

-780 VRLLDFVEQVLM
+780 VRLLEFVEQVLL
-792 PSRLDWASPVGPVS
+792 PSRADWTNPVDPVS
-806 DELVSAI
+806 DDLLSAI
-813 LEWAWQN
+813 LEWAWQD
-820 RELKEDVRAAFRLD
+820 RELKADVRVVFRLGD
-834 DGQNPES
+834 DQDPER
-841 VKLRFFEIIRQWVRG
+841 VKLSFFEIVRQWVHG
-856 ATFVQIA
+856 ATFAQIA
-863 RSTQIDIDDILGIHT
+863 QSTHMDVDDILGIHT

-883 ALQTLVEQGISLL
+883 SLQTLVEQGISLL
-896 SRLLLER
+896 ARLLLER
-903 GIEINEGVPAFIEHL
+903 GISVNEGVAAFVEHL
-918 KFGAPSRVGVLLAN
+918 KFGVPSRIGILLAN
-932 AGVRHR
+932 GGVRHR
-938 KAYVELGNAMQG
+938 KAYVQLGT
-950 LAIPIFSTNA
+950 AIQNLTPPIQPANA
-960 KAVVL
+960 KAVAL
-965 QSLEAHPEA
+965 RSLENYSEV
-974 WRDALGEF
+974 WRGALGEF